1 VTALRKDLI
10 REIKNSKN
18 RFLSIA
24 ILIALA
30 VAFLSGLKATAPDMK
45 NTGDEY
51 LDKQQLMDIQVL
63 STLGLTKGDIK
74 ALGAQDNIERA
85 VGAYCIDAWAG
96 DLVAK
101 AYSITDGMNL
111 LTVTSGRM
119 PESPDECI
127 VDKNLLEKMKI
138 SVGDSITIDPSD
150 DYEDCL
156 THKNFTIVGTAVSPY
171 YISVER
177 GSASIGSGNVRAYVY
192 LPEGAFDLDYYTVA
206 YAKVKGAQELTAFTD
221 EYDDYIDDVMD
232 SLKDFGDR
240 RAKLRYDDII
250 DEAQGKIDDAQKE
263 LDDKEKEA
271 DEKLSDAEQELKDAR
286 RKLDKGWREY
296 RDGKK
301 ELEESLPKLCD
312 AECEL
317 ADARQELIEGEQ
329 EYQKGLDEYNFGY
342 AQYAE
347 NKRKL
352 DAAKAQL
359 DAAKQQLDAAKQIP
373 DQIAKLEGDITA
385 LEAQKKLLDPNDQE
399 YKAIEARITE
409 LSAKKAALVSASMS
423 DTEIAAAQAKIDAGM
438 AEYNAGKQ
446 ELDAAKAQL
455 DAAKK
460 KLDEGYEELQDGKRK
475 YREGVEELQDG
486 WKKYYEG
493 IDELPKAYKK
503 LKDGEKEYADGLE
516 EYEDAKREAEEKI
529 ADAKKKLADARR
541 KVADI
546 ETCKWYILSRGYN
559 PGYTGFGQDADRMAN
574 LASVFPVIF
583 FLVAALVC
591 LTTMTRMVEEQ
602 RTQIGLMKALG
613 YGRWDISKKYLCYG
627 LFPSLAG
634 SLLGIIIGHIVF
646 PTMIYVS
653 YQIMYEMPNI
663 RLSLYPGI
671 CIWATIAAVA
681 CTTLSTLW
689 ACISTLTD
697 SPANLMRPKAPKAGR
712 RVLLEKIPFI
722 WKKLSFTSKVTVRNL
737 FRYKKRFFMS
747 VIGIAGSG
755 ALLVT
760 AFGLNDSI
768 IEKQFGDIWQMDVQA
783 YVYEAMPLA
792 DMQELLGKNPANDDF
807 DSVMFCLDSQ
817 MECKNGGRSQS
828 GVHLLGVES
837 AGSMAGRINLHNG
850 GAPVTLDDSGVV
862 VTAKL
867 AETLSIKAGD
877 EINMRTGGEDHLM
890 RVIGVADNYVYHYVY
905 ITAAYYETVFG
916 KAMQYNGFMGNL
928 KDGLTDETMDAM
940 STQLLSDSRM
950 YTVRTIGSIY
960 DSVWDSLS
968 ILNYVVLV
976 LILGSGML
984 TFVVM
989 LNLTNIN
996 IGERMRELATLRVL
1010 GFYDKEMYAYIFREN
1025 NALSVIGAFVGLVF
1039 GKIMHL
1045 FVIRTCE
1052 VDMVMF
1058 VRSAKPLSYV
1068 YAFALTIAFS
1078 LIVNLL
1084 MRPKV
1089 RAIDM
1094 VESLKSAE

>member
-1 VTALRKDLI
+1 MNALTLKNLL
-10 REIKNSKN
+10 REIKRTFTK
-18 RFLSIA
+18 FLSIFA
-24 ILIALA
+24 ICALG
-30 VAFLSGLKATAPDMK
+30 VAFFAGIRATSPDMK
-45 NTGDEY
+45 EAGDRLYNTY
-51 LDKQQLMDIQVL
+51 NLSDISVI
-63 STLGLTKGDIK
+63 STSGLT
-74 ALGAQDNIERA
+74 ADNIRDLESIEGIQAVRA
-85 VGAYCIDAWAG
+85 SLFVDAMARGTGEKEKNLRLYSMPIKLKSEYAPLIDLIPDYG
-96 DLVAK
+96 IDTSPE
-101 AYSITDGMNL
+101 YEMNG
-111 LTVTSGRM
+111 VEIVSGRM
-119 PESPDECI
+119 PL
-127 VDKNLLEKMKI
+127 N
-138 SVGDSITIDPSD
+138 
-150 DYEDCL
+150 
-156 THKNFTIVGTAVSPY
+156 
-171 YISVER
+171 
-177 GSASIGSGNVRAYVY
+177 
-192 LPEGAFDLDYYTVA
+192 
-206 YAKVKGAQELTAFTD
+206 
-221 EYDDYIDDVMD
+221 
-232 SLKDFGDR
+232 
-240 RAKLRYDDII
+240 
-250 DEAQGKIDDAQKE
+250 
-263 LDDKEKEA
+263 
-271 DEKLSDAEQELKDAR
+271 
-286 RKLDKGWREY
+286 
-296 RDGKK
+296 
-301 ELEESLPKLCD
+301 
-312 AECEL
+312 
-317 ADARQELIEGEQ
+317 
-329 EYQKGLDEYNFGY
+329 
-342 AQYAE
+342 
-347 NKRKL
+347 
-352 DAAKAQL
+352 
-359 DAAKQQLDAAKQIP
+359 
-373 DQIAKLEGDITA
+373 
-385 LEAQKKLLDPNDQE
+385 
-399 YKAIEARITE
+399 
-409 LSAKKAALVSASMS
+409 
-423 DTEIAAAQAKIDAGM
+423 DTEIALDNTLEGSLVKQLGDEITLTTAGGSVTLRVVGFIRSPM
-438 AEYNAGKQ
+438 YISLFERGTSSIGNGTSDGFAYASGNAISSLGTKLPVMSLLNTYYTRADIVISGK
-446 ELDAAKAQL
+446 
-455 DAAKK
+455 
-460 KLDEGYEELQDGKRK
+460 EGLS
-475 YREGVEELQDG
+475 
-486 WKKYYEG
+486 
-493 IDELPKAYKK
+493 AYS
-503 LKDGEKEYADGLE
+503 D
-516 EYEDAKREAEEKI
+516 EYEALVNEVTDR
-529 ADAKKKLADARR
+529 
-541 KVADI
+541 I
-546 ETCKWYILSRGYN
+546 EDYASTQSGTWYIQDRSGN
-559 PGYTGFGQDADRMAN
+559 PGYSDYSENTDRIA
-574 LASVFPVIF
+574 AVGDVFPLIF
-583 FLVAALVC
+583 FIVAALVC

-602 RTQIGLMKALG
+602 RIEMGTMKALG
-613 YGRWDISKKYLCYG
+613 YGGWQIAMKY
-627 LFPSLAG
+627 
-634 SLLGIIIGHIVF
+634 
-646 PTMIYVS
+646 
-653 YQIMYEMPNI
+653 
-663 RLSLYPGI
+663 
-671 CIWATIAAVA
+671 AAYA
-681 CTTLSTLW
+681 MS
-689 ACISTLTD
+689 ACISGGVVGAIIGFKLFPYVIMKGYSIMYYLGKLETPYRADIAFMAIAAMAVCTAAATFSACYASLKEV
-697 SPANLMRPKAPKAGR
+697 PATLMRPKAPKAGR

-760 AFGLNDSI
+760 AFGLNDSIFGI

-867 AETLSIKAGD
+867 AETLSIKVGD

-950 YTVRTIGSIY
+950 YTVRTIESIY
-960 DSVWDSLS
+960 ASVWDSLS

-1068 YAFALTIAFS
+1068 YAFALTIVFS

>member
-1 VTALRKDLI
+1 MNALTLKNLL
-10 REIKNSKN
+10 REIKRTFTK
-18 RFLSIA
+18 FLSIFA
-24 ILIALA
+24 ICALG
-30 VAFLSGLKATAPDMK
+30 VAFFAGIRATSPDMK
-45 NTGDEY
+45 EAGDRLYNTY
-51 LDKQQLMDIQVL
+51 NLSDISVI
-63 STLGLTKGDIK
+63 STSGLT
-74 ALGAQDNIERA
+74 ADNIRDLESIEGIQAVRA
-85 VGAYCIDAWAG
+85 SLFVDAMARGTGEKEKNLRLYSMPIKLKSEYAPLIDLIPDYG
-96 DLVAK
+96 IDTSPE
-101 AYSITDGMNL
+101 YEMNG
-111 LTVTSGRM
+111 VEIVSGRM
-119 PESPDECI
+119 PLNDTETALDYTLEGSLVKQLGDEITLTTSGGTVTLRVVGFIRSP
-127 VDKNLLEKMKI
+127 M
-138 SVGDSITIDPSD
+138 
-150 DYEDCL
+150 
-156 THKNFTIVGTAVSPY
+156 
-171 YISVER
+171 YISMFER
-177 GSASIGSGNVRAYVY
+177 GTSSIGNGTSDGFAYASGNAISSLGTK
-192 LPEGAFDLDYYTVA
+192 LPVMSLLNTYYTRADIVISGKEGLSA
-206 YAKVKGAQELTAFTD
+206 YSD
-221 EYDDYIDDVMD
+221 EY
-232 SLKDFGDR
+232 
-240 RAKLRYDDII
+240 
-250 DEAQGKIDDAQKE
+250 E
-263 LDDKEKEA
+263 
-271 DEKLSDAEQELKDAR
+271 
-286 RKLDKGWREY
+286 
-296 RDGKK
+296 
-301 ELEESLPKLCD
+301 
-312 AECEL
+312 
-317 ADARQELIEGEQ
+317 
-329 EYQKGLDEYNFGY
+329 
-342 AQYAE
+342 
-347 NKRKL
+347 
-352 DAAKAQL
+352 
-359 DAAKQQLDAAKQIP
+359 
-373 DQIAKLEGDITA
+373 
-385 LEAQKKLLDPNDQE
+385 
-399 YKAIEARITE
+399 
-409 LSAKKAALVSASMS
+409 ALVNEVTDRIEDYASTQS
-423 DTEIAAAQAKIDAGM
+423 GT
-438 AEYNAGKQ
+438 
-446 ELDAAKAQL
+446 
-455 DAAKK
+455 
-460 KLDEGYEELQDGKRK
+460 
-475 YREGVEELQDG
+475 
-486 WKKYYEG
+486 
-493 IDELPKAYKK
+493 
-503 LKDGEKEYADGLE
+503 
-516 EYEDAKREAEEKI
+516 
-529 ADAKKKLADARR
+529 
-541 KVADI
+541 
-546 ETCKWYILSRGYN
+546 WYIQDRSGN
-559 PGYTGFGQDADRMAN
+559 PGYSDYSENTDRIA
-574 LASVFPVIF
+574 AVGDVFPLIF
-583 FLVAALVC
+583 FIVAALVC

-602 RTQIGLMKALG
+602 RIEMGTMKALG
-613 YGRWDISKKYLCYG
+613 YGGWQIAMKY
-627 LFPSLAG
+627 
-634 SLLGIIIGHIVF
+634 
-646 PTMIYVS
+646 
-653 YQIMYEMPNI
+653 
-663 RLSLYPGI
+663 
-671 CIWATIAAVA
+671 AVYA
-681 CTTLSTLW
+681 MS
-689 ACISTLTD
+689 ACISGGVVGAIIGFKLFPYVIMKGYSIMYYLGKLETPYRADIAFMAIAAMAVCTAAATFSACYASLKEV
-697 SPANLMRPKAPKAGR
+697 PATLMRPKAPKAGR

-760 AFGLNDSI
+760 AFGLNDSIFGI

-867 AETLSIKAGD
+867 AETLSIKVGD

-940 STQLLSDSRM
+940 SSQLLSDSRM
-950 YTVRTIGSIY
+950 YTVRTIESIY
-960 DSVWDSLS
+960 DSVRDSLS

-1010 GFYDKEMYAYIFREN
+1010 GFYDKEMYDYIFREN
-1025 NALSVIGAFVGLVF
+1025 NALSVIGAFVGLLF

-1068 YAFALTIAFS
+1068 YAFALTIVFS

>member
-1 VTALRKDLI
+1 MNALTLKNLL
-10 REIKNSKN
+10 REIKRTFTK
-18 RFLSIA
+18 FLSIFA
-24 ILIALA
+24 ICALG
-30 VAFLSGLKATAPDMK
+30 VAFFAGIRATSPDMK
-45 NTGDEY
+45 EAGDRLYNTY
-51 LDKQQLMDIQVL
+51 NLSDISVI
-63 STLGLTKGDIK
+63 STSGLT
-74 ALGAQDNIERA
+74 ADNIRDLESIEGIQAVRA
-85 VGAYCIDAWAG
+85 SLFVDAMARGTGEKEKNLRLYSMPIKLKSEYAPLIDLIPDYG
-96 DLVAK
+96 IDTSPE
-101 AYSITDGMNL
+101 YEMNG
-111 LTVTSGRM
+111 VEIVSGRM
-119 PESPDECI
+119 PL
-127 VDKNLLEKMKI
+127 N
-138 SVGDSITIDPSD
+138 
-150 DYEDCL
+150 
-156 THKNFTIVGTAVSPY
+156 
-171 YISVER
+171 
-177 GSASIGSGNVRAYVY
+177 
-192 LPEGAFDLDYYTVA
+192 
-206 YAKVKGAQELTAFTD
+206 
-221 EYDDYIDDVMD
+221 
-232 SLKDFGDR
+232 
-240 RAKLRYDDII
+240 
-250 DEAQGKIDDAQKE
+250 
-263 LDDKEKEA
+263 
-271 DEKLSDAEQELKDAR
+271 
-286 RKLDKGWREY
+286 
-296 RDGKK
+296 
-301 ELEESLPKLCD
+301 
-312 AECEL
+312 
-317 ADARQELIEGEQ
+317 
-329 EYQKGLDEYNFGY
+329 
-342 AQYAE
+342 
-347 NKRKL
+347 
-352 DAAKAQL
+352 
-359 DAAKQQLDAAKQIP
+359 
-373 DQIAKLEGDITA
+373 
-385 LEAQKKLLDPNDQE
+385 
-399 YKAIEARITE
+399 
-409 LSAKKAALVSASMS
+409 
-423 DTEIAAAQAKIDAGM
+423 DTEIALDNTLEGSLVKQLGDEITLTTSGGTVTLRVVGFIRSPMYISMFERGTSSIGNGTSDGFAYASG
-438 AEYNAGKQ
+438 NAISSLGTKLPVMSLLNTYYTRADIVISGK
-446 ELDAAKAQL
+446 
-455 DAAKK
+455 
-460 KLDEGYEELQDGKRK
+460 EG
-475 YREGVEELQDG
+475 
-486 WKKYYEG
+486 
-493 IDELPKAYKK
+493 PSAYS
-503 LKDGEKEYADGLE
+503 D
-516 EYEDAKREAEEKI
+516 EYEALVNEVTDR
-529 ADAKKKLADARR
+529 
-541 KVADI
+541 I
-546 ETCKWYILSRGYN
+546 EDYASTQSGTWYIQDRSGN
-559 PGYTGFGQDADRMAN
+559 PGYSDYSENTDRIA
-574 LASVFPVIF
+574 AVGDVFPLIF
-583 FLVAALVC
+583 FIVAALVC

-602 RTQIGLMKALG
+602 RIEMGTMKALG
-613 YGRWDISKKYLCYG
+613 YGGWQIAMKY
-627 LFPSLAG
+627 
-634 SLLGIIIGHIVF
+634 
-646 PTMIYVS
+646 
-653 YQIMYEMPNI
+653 
-663 RLSLYPGI
+663 
-671 CIWATIAAVA
+671 AVYA
-681 CTTLSTLW
+681 MS
-689 ACISTLTD
+689 ACISGGVVGAIIGFKLFPYVIMKGYSIMYYLGKLETPYRADIAFMAIAAMAVCTAAATFSACYASLKEV
-697 SPANLMRPKAPKAGR
+697 PATLMRPKAPKAGR

-760 AFGLNDSI
+760 AFGLNDSIFGI

-837 AGSMAGRINLHNG
+837 AESMAGRINLHNG
-850 GAPVTLDDSGVV
+850 GTPVTLDDSGVV

-890 RVIGVADNYVYHYVY
+890 RVIGIADNYVYHYVY

-960 DSVWDSLS
+960 ASVWDSLS

>member
-1 VTALRKDLI
+1 MNALTLKNLL
-10 REIKNSKN
+10 REIKRTFTK
-18 RFLSIA
+18 FLSIFA
-24 ILIALA
+24 ICALG
-30 VAFLSGLKATAPDMK
+30 VAFFAGIRATSPDMK
-45 NTGDEY
+45 EAGDRLYNTY
-51 LDKQQLMDIQVL
+51 NLSDISVI
-63 STLGLTKGDIK
+63 STSGLT
-74 ALGAQDNIERA
+74 ADNIRDLESIEGIQAVRA
-85 VGAYCIDAWAG
+85 SLFVDAMARGTGEKEKNLRLYSMPIKLKSEYAPLIDLIPDYG
-96 DLVAK
+96 IDTSPE
-101 AYSITDGMNL
+101 YEMNG
-111 LTVTSGRM
+111 VEIVSGRM
-119 PESPDECI
+119 PLNDTETALDYTLEGSLVKQLGDEITLTTSGGTVTLRVVGFIRSP
-127 VDKNLLEKMKI
+127 M
-138 SVGDSITIDPSD
+138 
-150 DYEDCL
+150 
-156 THKNFTIVGTAVSPY
+156 
-171 YISVER
+171 YISMFER
-177 GSASIGSGNVRAYVY
+177 GTSSIGNGTSDGFAYASGNAISSLGTK
-192 LPEGAFDLDYYTVA
+192 LPVMSLLNTYYTRADIVISGKEGLSA
-206 YAKVKGAQELTAFTD
+206 YSD
-221 EYDDYIDDVMD
+221 EY
-232 SLKDFGDR
+232 
-240 RAKLRYDDII
+240 
-250 DEAQGKIDDAQKE
+250 E
-263 LDDKEKEA
+263 
-271 DEKLSDAEQELKDAR
+271 
-286 RKLDKGWREY
+286 
-296 RDGKK
+296 
-301 ELEESLPKLCD
+301 
-312 AECEL
+312 
-317 ADARQELIEGEQ
+317 
-329 EYQKGLDEYNFGY
+329 
-342 AQYAE
+342 
-347 NKRKL
+347 
-352 DAAKAQL
+352 
-359 DAAKQQLDAAKQIP
+359 
-373 DQIAKLEGDITA
+373 
-385 LEAQKKLLDPNDQE
+385 
-399 YKAIEARITE
+399 
-409 LSAKKAALVSASMS
+409 ALVNEVTDRIEDYASTQS
-423 DTEIAAAQAKIDAGM
+423 GT
-438 AEYNAGKQ
+438 
-446 ELDAAKAQL
+446 
-455 DAAKK
+455 
-460 KLDEGYEELQDGKRK
+460 
-475 YREGVEELQDG
+475 
-486 WKKYYEG
+486 
-493 IDELPKAYKK
+493 
-503 LKDGEKEYADGLE
+503 
-516 EYEDAKREAEEKI
+516 
-529 ADAKKKLADARR
+529 
-541 KVADI
+541 
-546 ETCKWYILSRGYN
+546 WYIQDRSGN
-559 PGYTGFGQDADRMAN
+559 PGYSDYSENTDRIA
-574 LASVFPVIF
+574 AVGDVFPLIF
-583 FLVAALVC
+583 FIVAALVC

-602 RTQIGLMKALG
+602 RIEMGTMKALG
-613 YGRWDISKKYLCYG
+613 YGGWQIAMKY
-627 LFPSLAG
+627 
-634 SLLGIIIGHIVF
+634 
-646 PTMIYVS
+646 
-653 YQIMYEMPNI
+653 
-663 RLSLYPGI
+663 
-671 CIWATIAAVA
+671 AAYA
-681 CTTLSTLW
+681 MS
-689 ACISTLTD
+689 ACISGGVVGAIIGFKLFPYVIMKGYSIMYYLGKLETPYRADIAFMAIAAMAVCTAAATFSACYASLKEV
-697 SPANLMRPKAPKAGR
+697 PATLMRPKAPKAGR

-760 AFGLNDSI
+760 AFGLNDSIFGI

-837 AGSMAGRINLHNG
+837 AESMAGRINLHNG

-867 AETLSIKAGD
+867 AETLSIKVGD

-890 RVIGVADNYVYHYVY
+890 RVIGIADNYVYHYVY

-960 DSVWDSLS
+960 ASVWDSLS

-1010 GFYDKEMYAYIFREN
+1010 GFYDKEMYDYIFREN

-1068 YAFALTIAFS
+1068 YAFALTIVFS

>member
-1 VTALRKDLI
+1 MNALTLKNLL
-10 REIKNSKN
+10 REIKRTFTK
-18 RFLSIA
+18 FLSIFA
-24 ILIALA
+24 ICALG
-30 VAFLSGLKATAPDMK
+30 VAFFAGIRATSPDMK
-45 NTGDEY
+45 EAGDRLYNTY
-51 LDKQQLMDIQVL
+51 NLSDISVI
-63 STLGLTKGDIK
+63 STSGLT
-74 ALGAQDNIERA
+74 ADNIRDLESIEGIQAVRA
-85 VGAYCIDAWAG
+85 SLFVDAMARGTGEKEKNLRLYSMPIKLKSEYAPLIDLIPDYG
-96 DLVAK
+96 IDTSPE
-101 AYSITDGMNL
+101 YEMNG
-111 LTVTSGRM
+111 VEIVSGRM
-119 PESPDECI
+119 PLNDTETALDYTLEGSLVKQLGDEITLTTSGGTVTLRVVGFIRSP
-127 VDKNLLEKMKI
+127 M
-138 SVGDSITIDPSD
+138 
-150 DYEDCL
+150 
-156 THKNFTIVGTAVSPY
+156 
-171 YISVER
+171 YISMFER
-177 GSASIGSGNVRAYVY
+177 GTSSIGNGTSDGFAYASGNAISSLGTK
-192 LPEGAFDLDYYTVA
+192 LPVMSLLNTYYTRADIVISGKEGLSA
-206 YAKVKGAQELTAFTD
+206 YSD
-221 EYDDYIDDVMD
+221 EY
-232 SLKDFGDR
+232 
-240 RAKLRYDDII
+240 
-250 DEAQGKIDDAQKE
+250 E
-263 LDDKEKEA
+263 
-271 DEKLSDAEQELKDAR
+271 
-286 RKLDKGWREY
+286 
-296 RDGKK
+296 
-301 ELEESLPKLCD
+301 
-312 AECEL
+312 
-317 ADARQELIEGEQ
+317 
-329 EYQKGLDEYNFGY
+329 
-342 AQYAE
+342 
-347 NKRKL
+347 
-352 DAAKAQL
+352 
-359 DAAKQQLDAAKQIP
+359 
-373 DQIAKLEGDITA
+373 
-385 LEAQKKLLDPNDQE
+385 
-399 YKAIEARITE
+399 
-409 LSAKKAALVSASMS
+409 ALVNEVTDRIEDYASTQS
-423 DTEIAAAQAKIDAGM
+423 GT
-438 AEYNAGKQ
+438 
-446 ELDAAKAQL
+446 
-455 DAAKK
+455 
-460 KLDEGYEELQDGKRK
+460 
-475 YREGVEELQDG
+475 
-486 WKKYYEG
+486 
-493 IDELPKAYKK
+493 
-503 LKDGEKEYADGLE
+503 
-516 EYEDAKREAEEKI
+516 
-529 ADAKKKLADARR
+529 
-541 KVADI
+541 
-546 ETCKWYILSRGYN
+546 WYIQDRSGN
-559 PGYTGFGQDADRMAN
+559 PGYSDYSENTDRIA
-574 LASVFPVIF
+574 AVGDVFPLIF
-583 FLVAALVC
+583 FIVAALVC

-602 RTQIGLMKALG
+602 RIEMGTMKALG
-613 YGRWDISKKYLCYG
+613 YGGWQIAMKY
-627 LFPSLAG
+627 
-634 SLLGIIIGHIVF
+634 
-646 PTMIYVS
+646 
-653 YQIMYEMPNI
+653 
-663 RLSLYPGI
+663 
-671 CIWATIAAVA
+671 AVYA
-681 CTTLSTLW
+681 MS
-689 ACISTLTD
+689 ACISGGVVGAIIGFKLFPYVIMKGYSIMYYLGKLETPYRADIAFMAIAAMAVCTAAATFSACYASLKEV
-697 SPANLMRPKAPKAGR
+697 PATLMRPKAPKAGR

-760 AFGLNDSI
+760 AFGLNDSIFGI

-837 AGSMAGRINLHNG
+837 AESMGGRVSLHNG
-850 GAPVTLDDSGVV
+850 GTPVTLDDSGVV

-1025 NALSVIGAFVGLVF
+1025 NALSVIGAFVGLLF

-1068 YAFALTIAFS
+1068 YAFALTIVFS

>member
-1 VTALRKDLI
+1 MNALTLKNLL
-10 REIKNSKN
+10 REIKRTFTK
-18 RFLSIA
+18 FLSIFA
-24 ILIALA
+24 ICALG
-30 VAFLSGLKATAPDMK
+30 VAFFAGIRATSPDMK
-45 NTGDEY
+45 EAGDRLYNTY
-51 LDKQQLMDIQVL
+51 NLSDISVI
-63 STLGLTKGDIK
+63 STSGLT
-74 ALGAQDNIERA
+74 ADNIRDLESIEGIQAVRA
-85 VGAYCIDAWAG
+85 SLFVDAMARGTGEKEKNLRLYSMPIKLKSEYAPLIDLIPDYG
-96 DLVAK
+96 IDTSPE
-101 AYSITDGMNL
+101 YDMNG
-111 LTVTSGRM
+111 VEIVSGRM
-119 PESPDECI
+119 PL
-127 VDKNLLEKMKI
+127 N
-138 SVGDSITIDPSD
+138 
-150 DYEDCL
+150 
-156 THKNFTIVGTAVSPY
+156 
-171 YISVER
+171 
-177 GSASIGSGNVRAYVY
+177 
-192 LPEGAFDLDYYTVA
+192 
-206 YAKVKGAQELTAFTD
+206 
-221 EYDDYIDDVMD
+221 
-232 SLKDFGDR
+232 
-240 RAKLRYDDII
+240 
-250 DEAQGKIDDAQKE
+250 
-263 LDDKEKEA
+263 
-271 DEKLSDAEQELKDAR
+271 
-286 RKLDKGWREY
+286 
-296 RDGKK
+296 
-301 ELEESLPKLCD
+301 
-312 AECEL
+312 
-317 ADARQELIEGEQ
+317 
-329 EYQKGLDEYNFGY
+329 
-342 AQYAE
+342 
-347 NKRKL
+347 
-352 DAAKAQL
+352 
-359 DAAKQQLDAAKQIP
+359 
-373 DQIAKLEGDITA
+373 
-385 LEAQKKLLDPNDQE
+385 
-399 YKAIEARITE
+399 
-409 LSAKKAALVSASMS
+409 
-423 DTEIAAAQAKIDAGM
+423 DTEIALDNTLDGSLVKQLGDEITLTTAGGTVTLRVVGFIRSPM
-438 AEYNAGKQ
+438 YISLFERGTSSIGNGTSDGFAYASGNAISSLGTKLPVMSLLNTYYTRADIVISGK
-446 ELDAAKAQL
+446 
-455 DAAKK
+455 
-460 KLDEGYEELQDGKRK
+460 EGLS
-475 YREGVEELQDG
+475 
-486 WKKYYEG
+486 
-493 IDELPKAYKK
+493 AYS
-503 LKDGEKEYADGLE
+503 D
-516 EYEDAKREAEEKI
+516 EYEALVNEVTDR
-529 ADAKKKLADARR
+529 
-541 KVADI
+541 I
-546 ETCKWYILSRGYN
+546 EDYASTQSGTWYIQDRSGN
-559 PGYTGFGQDADRMAN
+559 PGYSDYSENTDRIA
-574 LASVFPVIF
+574 AVGDVFPLIF
-583 FLVAALVC
+583 FIVAALVC

-602 RTQIGLMKALG
+602 RIEMGTMKALG
-613 YGRWDISKKYLCYG
+613 YGGWQIAMKY
-627 LFPSLAG
+627 
-634 SLLGIIIGHIVF
+634 
-646 PTMIYVS
+646 
-653 YQIMYEMPNI
+653 
-663 RLSLYPGI
+663 
-671 CIWATIAAVA
+671 AVYA
-681 CTTLSTLW
+681 MS
-689 ACISTLTD
+689 ACISGGVVGAIIGFKLFPYVIMKGYSIMYYLGKLETPYRADIAFMAIAAMAVCTAAATFSACYASLKEV
-697 SPANLMRPKAPKAGR
+697 PATLMRPKAPKAGR

-768 IEKQFGDIWQMDVQA
+768 FGIIEKQFGDIWQMDVQA

-817 MECKNGGRSQS
+817 MECKNGGKSQS

-837 AGSMAGRINLHNG
+837 AESMAGRINLHNG

-916 KAMQYNGFMGNL
+916 KAMLYNGFMGNL

-960 DSVWDSLS
+960 ASVWDSLS

-1010 GFYDKEMYAYIFREN
+1010 GFYDKEMYDYIFREN
-1025 NALSVIGAFVGLVF
+1025 NALSVIGAFVGLLF

-1068 YAFALTIAFS
+1068 YAFALTIVFS

>member
-1 VTALRKDLI
+1 MNALTLKNLL
-10 REIKNSKN
+10 REIKRTFTK
-18 RFLSIA
+18 FLSIFA
-24 ILIALA
+24 ICALG
-30 VAFLSGLKATAPDMK
+30 VAFFAGIRATSPDMK
-45 NTGDEY
+45 EAGDRLYNTY
-51 LDKQQLMDIQVL
+51 NLSDISVI
-63 STLGLTKGDIK
+63 STSGLT
-74 ALGAQDNIERA
+74 ADNIRDLESIEGIQAVRA
-85 VGAYCIDAWAG
+85 SLFVDAMARGTDEKEKNLRLYSMPIKLKSEYAPLIDLIPDYG
-96 DLVAK
+96 IDT
-101 AYSITDGMNL
+101 SPEHEMNG
-111 LTVTSGRM
+111 VEIVSGRM
-119 PESPDECI
+119 PLNDTETALDYTLEGSLVKQLGDEITLTTSGGTVTLRVIGFIRSP
-127 VDKNLLEKMKI
+127 M
-138 SVGDSITIDPSD
+138 
-150 DYEDCL
+150 
-156 THKNFTIVGTAVSPY
+156 
-171 YISVER
+171 YISMFER
-177 GSASIGSGNVRAYVY
+177 GTSSIGNGTSDGFAYASGNAISSLGTK
-192 LPEGAFDLDYYTVA
+192 LPVMSLLNTYYTRADIVISGKEGLSA
-206 YAKVKGAQELTAFTD
+206 YSD
-221 EYDDYIDDVMD
+221 EY
-232 SLKDFGDR
+232 
-240 RAKLRYDDII
+240 
-250 DEAQGKIDDAQKE
+250 E
-263 LDDKEKEA
+263 
-271 DEKLSDAEQELKDAR
+271 
-286 RKLDKGWREY
+286 
-296 RDGKK
+296 
-301 ELEESLPKLCD
+301 
-312 AECEL
+312 
-317 ADARQELIEGEQ
+317 
-329 EYQKGLDEYNFGY
+329 
-342 AQYAE
+342 
-347 NKRKL
+347 
-352 DAAKAQL
+352 
-359 DAAKQQLDAAKQIP
+359 
-373 DQIAKLEGDITA
+373 
-385 LEAQKKLLDPNDQE
+385 
-399 YKAIEARITE
+399 
-409 LSAKKAALVSASMS
+409 ALVNEVTDRIEDYASTQS
-423 DTEIAAAQAKIDAGM
+423 GT
-438 AEYNAGKQ
+438 
-446 ELDAAKAQL
+446 
-455 DAAKK
+455 
-460 KLDEGYEELQDGKRK
+460 
-475 YREGVEELQDG
+475 
-486 WKKYYEG
+486 
-493 IDELPKAYKK
+493 
-503 LKDGEKEYADGLE
+503 
-516 EYEDAKREAEEKI
+516 
-529 ADAKKKLADARR
+529 
-541 KVADI
+541 
-546 ETCKWYILSRGYN
+546 WYIQDRSGN
-559 PGYTGFGQDADRMAN
+559 PGYSDYSENTDRIA
-574 LASVFPVIF
+574 AVGDVFPLIF
-583 FLVAALVC
+583 FIVAALVC

-602 RTQIGLMKALG
+602 RIEMGTMKALG
-613 YGRWDISKKYLCYG
+613 YGGWQIAMKY
-627 LFPSLAG
+627 
-634 SLLGIIIGHIVF
+634 
-646 PTMIYVS
+646 
-653 YQIMYEMPNI
+653 
-663 RLSLYPGI
+663 
-671 CIWATIAAVA
+671 AVYA
-681 CTTLSTLW
+681 MS
-689 ACISTLTD
+689 ACISGGVVGAIIGFKLFPYVIMKGYSIMYYLGKLETPYRADIAFMAIAAMAVCTAAATFSACYASLKEV
-697 SPANLMRPKAPKAGR
+697 PATLMRPKAPKAGR

-760 AFGLNDSI
+760 AFGLNDSIFGI

-837 AGSMAGRINLHNG
+837 AESMGGRVSLHNG
-850 GAPVTLDDSGVV
+850 GTPVTLDDSGVV

-1010 GFYDKEMYAYIFREN
+1010 GFYDKEMHAYIFREN
-1025 NALSVIGAFVGLVF
+1025 NALSVIGAFVGLLF

>member
-1 VTALRKDLI
+1 MNALTLKNLL
-10 REIKNSKN
+10 REIKRTFTK
-18 RFLSIA
+18 FLSIFA
-24 ILIALA
+24 ICALG
-30 VAFLSGLKATAPDMK
+30 VAFFAGIRATSPDMK
-45 NTGDEY
+45 EAGDRLYNTY
-51 LDKQQLMDIQVL
+51 NLSDISVI
-63 STLGLTKGDIK
+63 STSGLT
-74 ALGAQDNIERA
+74 ADNIRDLESIEGIQAVRA
-85 VGAYCIDAWAG
+85 SLFVDAMARGTGEKEKNLRLYSMPIKLKSEYAPLIDLIPDYG
-96 DLVAK
+96 IDTSPE
-101 AYSITDGMNL
+101 YEMNG
-111 LTVTSGRM
+111 VEIVSGRM
-119 PESPDECI
+119 PLNDTETALDYTLEGSLVKQLGDEITLTTSGGTVTLRVVGFIRSP
-127 VDKNLLEKMKI
+127 M
-138 SVGDSITIDPSD
+138 
-150 DYEDCL
+150 
-156 THKNFTIVGTAVSPY
+156 
-171 YISVER
+171 YISMFER
-177 GSASIGSGNVRAYVY
+177 GTSSIGNGTSDGFAYASGNAISSLGTK
-192 LPEGAFDLDYYTVA
+192 LPVMSLLNTYYTRADIVISGKEGLSA
-206 YAKVKGAQELTAFTD
+206 YSD
-221 EYDDYIDDVMD
+221 EY
-232 SLKDFGDR
+232 
-240 RAKLRYDDII
+240 
-250 DEAQGKIDDAQKE
+250 E
-263 LDDKEKEA
+263 
-271 DEKLSDAEQELKDAR
+271 
-286 RKLDKGWREY
+286 
-296 RDGKK
+296 
-301 ELEESLPKLCD
+301 
-312 AECEL
+312 
-317 ADARQELIEGEQ
+317 
-329 EYQKGLDEYNFGY
+329 
-342 AQYAE
+342 
-347 NKRKL
+347 
-352 DAAKAQL
+352 
-359 DAAKQQLDAAKQIP
+359 
-373 DQIAKLEGDITA
+373 
-385 LEAQKKLLDPNDQE
+385 
-399 YKAIEARITE
+399 
-409 LSAKKAALVSASMS
+409 ALVNEVTDRIEDYASTQS
-423 DTEIAAAQAKIDAGM
+423 GT
-438 AEYNAGKQ
+438 
-446 ELDAAKAQL
+446 
-455 DAAKK
+455 
-460 KLDEGYEELQDGKRK
+460 
-475 YREGVEELQDG
+475 
-486 WKKYYEG
+486 
-493 IDELPKAYKK
+493 
-503 LKDGEKEYADGLE
+503 
-516 EYEDAKREAEEKI
+516 
-529 ADAKKKLADARR
+529 
-541 KVADI
+541 
-546 ETCKWYILSRGYN
+546 WYIQDRSGN
-559 PGYTGFGQDADRMAN
+559 PGYSDYSENTDRIA
-574 LASVFPVIF
+574 AVGDVFPLIF
-583 FLVAALVC
+583 FIVAALVC

-602 RTQIGLMKALG
+602 RIEMGTMKALG
-613 YGRWDISKKYLCYG
+613 YGGWQIAMKY
-627 LFPSLAG
+627 
-634 SLLGIIIGHIVF
+634 
-646 PTMIYVS
+646 
-653 YQIMYEMPNI
+653 
-663 RLSLYPGI
+663 
-671 CIWATIAAVA
+671 AVYA
-681 CTTLSTLW
+681 MS
-689 ACISTLTD
+689 ACISGGVVGAIIGFKLFPYVIMKGYSIMYYLGKLETPYRADIAFMAIAAMAVCTAAATFSACYASLKEV
-697 SPANLMRPKAPKAGR
+697 PATLMRPKAPKAGR

-760 AFGLNDSI
+760 AFGLNDSIFGI

-837 AGSMAGRINLHNG
+837 AESMAGRVSLHNG
-850 GAPVTLDDSGVV
+850 GTPVTLDDSGVV

-867 AETLSIKAGD
+867 AETLSIKVGD

-916 KAMQYNGFMGNL
+916 KAMLYNGFMGNL

>member
-1 VTALRKDLI
+1 MNALTLKNLL
-10 REIKNSKN
+10 REIKRTFTK
-18 RFLSIA
+18 FLSIFA
-24 ILIALA
+24 ICALG
-30 VAFLSGLKATAPDMK
+30 VAFFAGIRATSPDMK
-45 NTGDEY
+45 EAGDRLYNTY
-51 LDKQQLMDIQVL
+51 NLSDISVI
-63 STLGLTKGDIK
+63 STSGLT
-74 ALGAQDNIERA
+74 ADNIRDLESIEGIQAVRA
-85 VGAYCIDAWAG
+85 SLFVDAMARGTGEKEKNLRLYSMPIKLKSEYAPLIDLIPDYG
-96 DLVAK
+96 IDTSPE
-101 AYSITDGMNL
+101 YEMNG
-111 LTVTSGRM
+111 VEIVSGRM
-119 PESPDECI
+119 PL
-127 VDKNLLEKMKI
+127 N
-138 SVGDSITIDPSD
+138 
-150 DYEDCL
+150 
-156 THKNFTIVGTAVSPY
+156 
-171 YISVER
+171 
-177 GSASIGSGNVRAYVY
+177 
-192 LPEGAFDLDYYTVA
+192 
-206 YAKVKGAQELTAFTD
+206 
-221 EYDDYIDDVMD
+221 
-232 SLKDFGDR
+232 
-240 RAKLRYDDII
+240 
-250 DEAQGKIDDAQKE
+250 
-263 LDDKEKEA
+263 
-271 DEKLSDAEQELKDAR
+271 
-286 RKLDKGWREY
+286 
-296 RDGKK
+296 
-301 ELEESLPKLCD
+301 
-312 AECEL
+312 
-317 ADARQELIEGEQ
+317 
-329 EYQKGLDEYNFGY
+329 
-342 AQYAE
+342 
-347 NKRKL
+347 
-352 DAAKAQL
+352 
-359 DAAKQQLDAAKQIP
+359 
-373 DQIAKLEGDITA
+373 
-385 LEAQKKLLDPNDQE
+385 
-399 YKAIEARITE
+399 
-409 LSAKKAALVSASMS
+409 
-423 DTEIAAAQAKIDAGM
+423 DTEIALDNTLEGSLVKQLGDEITLTTAGGSVTLRVVGFIRSPM
-438 AEYNAGKQ
+438 YISLFERGTSSIGNGTSDGFAYASGNAISSLGTKLPVMSLLNTYYTRADIVISGK
-446 ELDAAKAQL
+446 
-455 DAAKK
+455 
-460 KLDEGYEELQDGKRK
+460 EGLS
-475 YREGVEELQDG
+475 
-486 WKKYYEG
+486 
-493 IDELPKAYKK
+493 AYS
-503 LKDGEKEYADGLE
+503 D
-516 EYEDAKREAEEKI
+516 EYEALVNEVTDR
-529 ADAKKKLADARR
+529 
-541 KVADI
+541 I
-546 ETCKWYILSRGYN
+546 EDYASTQSGTWYIQGRSGN
-559 PGYTGFGQDADRMAN
+559 PGYSDYSENTDRIAAVGDM
-574 LASVFPVIF
+574 FPLIF
-583 FLVAALVC
+583 FIVAALVC

-602 RTQIGLMKALG
+602 RIEMGTMKALG
-613 YGRWDISKKYLCYG
+613 YGGWQIAMKY
-627 LFPSLAG
+627 A
-634 SLLGIIIGHIVF
+634 
-646 PTMIYVS
+646 S
-653 YQIMYEMPNI
+653 YAM
-663 RLSLYPGI
+663 S
-671 CIWATIAAVA
+671 
-681 CTTLSTLW
+681 
-689 ACISTLTD
+689 ACISGGVVGAIIGFKLFPYVIMKGYSIMYYLGKLETPYRADIAFMAIAAMAVCTAAATFSACYASLKEV
-697 SPANLMRPKAPKAGR
+697 PATLMRPKAPKAGR

-760 AFGLNDSI
+760 AFGLNDSIFGI

-890 RVIGVADNYVYHYVY
+890 RVIGIADNYVYHYVY

-940 STQLLSDSRM
+940 SSQLLSDSRM

-1010 GFYDKEMYAYIFREN
+1010 GFYDKEMYDYIFREN

-1068 YAFALTIAFS
+1068 YAFALTIVFS

>member
-1 VTALRKDLI
+1 MNALTLKNLL
-10 REIKNSKN
+10 REIKRTFTK
-18 RFLSIA
+18 FLSIFA
-24 ILIALA
+24 ICALG
-30 VAFLSGLKATAPDMK
+30 VAFFAGIRATSPDMK
-45 NTGDEY
+45 EAGDRLYNTY
-51 LDKQQLMDIQVL
+51 NLSDISVI
-63 STLGLTKGDIK
+63 STSGLT
-74 ALGAQDNIERA
+74 ADNIRDLESIEGIQAVRA
-85 VGAYCIDAWAG
+85 SLFVDAMARGTGEKEKNLRLYSMPIKLKSEYAPLIDLIPDYG
-96 DLVAK
+96 IDTSPE
-101 AYSITDGMNL
+101 YEMNG
-111 LTVTSGRM
+111 VEIVSGRM
-119 PESPDECI
+119 PL
-127 VDKNLLEKMKI
+127 N
-138 SVGDSITIDPSD
+138 
-150 DYEDCL
+150 
-156 THKNFTIVGTAVSPY
+156 
-171 YISVER
+171 
-177 GSASIGSGNVRAYVY
+177 
-192 LPEGAFDLDYYTVA
+192 
-206 YAKVKGAQELTAFTD
+206 
-221 EYDDYIDDVMD
+221 
-232 SLKDFGDR
+232 
-240 RAKLRYDDII
+240 
-250 DEAQGKIDDAQKE
+250 
-263 LDDKEKEA
+263 
-271 DEKLSDAEQELKDAR
+271 
-286 RKLDKGWREY
+286 
-296 RDGKK
+296 
-301 ELEESLPKLCD
+301 
-312 AECEL
+312 
-317 ADARQELIEGEQ
+317 
-329 EYQKGLDEYNFGY
+329 
-342 AQYAE
+342 
-347 NKRKL
+347 
-352 DAAKAQL
+352 
-359 DAAKQQLDAAKQIP
+359 
-373 DQIAKLEGDITA
+373 
-385 LEAQKKLLDPNDQE
+385 
-399 YKAIEARITE
+399 
-409 LSAKKAALVSASMS
+409 
-423 DTEIAAAQAKIDAGM
+423 DTEIALDNTLEGSLVKQLGDEITLTTAGGSVTLRVVGFIRSPM
-438 AEYNAGKQ
+438 YISLFERGTSSIGNGTSDGFAYASGNAISSLGTKLPVMSLLNTYYTRADIVISGK
-446 ELDAAKAQL
+446 
-455 DAAKK
+455 
-460 KLDEGYEELQDGKRK
+460 EGLS
-475 YREGVEELQDG
+475 
-486 WKKYYEG
+486 
-493 IDELPKAYKK
+493 AYS
-503 LKDGEKEYADGLE
+503 D
-516 EYEDAKREAEEKI
+516 EYEALVNEVTDR
-529 ADAKKKLADARR
+529 
-541 KVADI
+541 I
-546 ETCKWYILSRGYN
+546 EDYASTQSGTWYIQDRSGN
-559 PGYTGFGQDADRMAN
+559 PGYSDYSENTDRIA
-574 LASVFPVIF
+574 AVGDVFPLIF
-583 FLVAALVC
+583 FIVAALVC

-602 RTQIGLMKALG
+602 RIEMGTMKALG
-613 YGRWDISKKYLCYG
+613 YGGWQIAMKY
-627 LFPSLAG
+627 
-634 SLLGIIIGHIVF
+634 
-646 PTMIYVS
+646 
-653 YQIMYEMPNI
+653 
-663 RLSLYPGI
+663 
-671 CIWATIAAVA
+671 AVYA
-681 CTTLSTLW
+681 MS
-689 ACISTLTD
+689 ACISGGVVGAIIGFKLFPYVIMKGYSIMYYLGKLETPYRADIAFMAIAAMAVCTAAATFSACYASLKEV
-697 SPANLMRPKAPKAGR
+697 PATLMRPKAPKAGR

-768 IEKQFGDIWQMDVQA
+768 FGIIEKQFGDIWQMDVQA

-817 MECKNGGRSQS
+817 MECKNGGKSQS

-837 AGSMAGRINLHNG
+837 AESMAGRINLHNG
-850 GAPVTLDDSGVV
+850 GMPVTLDDSGVV

-960 DSVWDSLS
+960 ASVWDSLS

-1068 YAFALTIAFS
+1068 YAFALTIVFS

>member
-1 VTALRKDLI
+1 MNALTLKNLL
-10 REIKNSKN
+10 REIKRTFTK
-18 RFLSIA
+18 FLSIFA
-24 ILIALA
+24 ICALG
-30 VAFLSGLKATAPDMK
+30 VAFFAGIRATSPDMK
-45 NTGDEY
+45 EAGDRLYNTY
-51 LDKQQLMDIQVL
+51 NLSDISVI
-63 STLGLTKGDIK
+63 STSGLT
-74 ALGAQDNIERA
+74 ADNIRDLESIEGIQAVRA
-85 VGAYCIDAWAG
+85 SLFVDAMARGTGEKEKNLRLYSMPIKLKSEYVPLIDLIPDYG
-96 DLVAK
+96 IDTSPE
-101 AYSITDGMNL
+101 YEMNG
-111 LTVTSGRM
+111 VEIVSGRM
-119 PESPDECI
+119 PLNDTETALDYTLEGSLVKQLGDEITLTTSGGTVTLRVVGFIRSP
-127 VDKNLLEKMKI
+127 M
-138 SVGDSITIDPSD
+138 
-150 DYEDCL
+150 
-156 THKNFTIVGTAVSPY
+156 
-171 YISVER
+171 YISMFER
-177 GSASIGSGNVRAYVY
+177 GTSSIGNGTSDGFAYASGNAISSLGTK
-192 LPEGAFDLDYYTVA
+192 LPVMSLLNTYYTRADIVISGKEGLSA
-206 YAKVKGAQELTAFTD
+206 YSD
-221 EYDDYIDDVMD
+221 EY
-232 SLKDFGDR
+232 
-240 RAKLRYDDII
+240 
-250 DEAQGKIDDAQKE
+250 E
-263 LDDKEKEA
+263 
-271 DEKLSDAEQELKDAR
+271 
-286 RKLDKGWREY
+286 
-296 RDGKK
+296 
-301 ELEESLPKLCD
+301 
-312 AECEL
+312 
-317 ADARQELIEGEQ
+317 
-329 EYQKGLDEYNFGY
+329 
-342 AQYAE
+342 
-347 NKRKL
+347 
-352 DAAKAQL
+352 
-359 DAAKQQLDAAKQIP
+359 
-373 DQIAKLEGDITA
+373 
-385 LEAQKKLLDPNDQE
+385 
-399 YKAIEARITE
+399 
-409 LSAKKAALVSASMS
+409 ALVNEVTDRIEDYASTQS
-423 DTEIAAAQAKIDAGM
+423 GT
-438 AEYNAGKQ
+438 
-446 ELDAAKAQL
+446 
-455 DAAKK
+455 
-460 KLDEGYEELQDGKRK
+460 
-475 YREGVEELQDG
+475 
-486 WKKYYEG
+486 
-493 IDELPKAYKK
+493 
-503 LKDGEKEYADGLE
+503 
-516 EYEDAKREAEEKI
+516 
-529 ADAKKKLADARR
+529 
-541 KVADI
+541 
-546 ETCKWYILSRGYN
+546 WYIQDRSGN
-559 PGYTGFGQDADRMAN
+559 PGYSDYSENTDRIA
-574 LASVFPVIF
+574 AVGDVFPLIF
-583 FLVAALVC
+583 FIVAALVC

-602 RTQIGLMKALG
+602 RIEMGTMKALG
-613 YGRWDISKKYLCYG
+613 YGGWQIAMKY
-627 LFPSLAG
+627 
-634 SLLGIIIGHIVF
+634 
-646 PTMIYVS
+646 
-653 YQIMYEMPNI
+653 
-663 RLSLYPGI
+663 
-671 CIWATIAAVA
+671 AVYA
-681 CTTLSTLW
+681 MS
-689 ACISTLTD
+689 ACISGGVVGAIIGFKLFPYVIMKGYSIMYYLGKLETPYRADIAFMAIAAMAVCTAAATFSACYASLKEV
-697 SPANLMRPKAPKAGR
+697 PATLMRPKAPKAGR

-768 IEKQFGDIWQMDVQA
+768 FGIIEKQFGDIWQMDVQA

-817 MECKNGGRSQS
+817 MECKNSGRSQS

-850 GAPVTLDDSGVV
+850 GTHVTLDDSGVV

-867 AETLSIKAGD
+867 AETLSIKVGD
-877 EINMRTGGEDHLM
+877 EINMRTGGEDHFM

-928 KDGLTDETMDAM
+928 KEGLTDETMDAM

-950 YTVRTIGSIY
+950 YTVRTIESIY

>member
-1 VTALRKDLI
+1 MNALTLKNLL
-10 REIKNSKN
+10 REIKRTFTK
-18 RFLSIA
+18 FLSIFA
-24 ILIALA
+24 ICALG
-30 VAFLSGLKATAPDMK
+30 VAFFAGIRATSPDMK
-45 NTGDEY
+45 EAGDRLYNTY
-51 LDKQQLMDIQVL
+51 NLSDISVI
-63 STLGLTKGDIK
+63 STSGLT
-74 ALGAQDNIERA
+74 ADNIRDLESIEGIQAVRA
-85 VGAYCIDAWAG
+85 SLFVDAMARGTGEKEKNLRLYSMPIKLKSEYVPLIDLIPDYG
-96 DLVAK
+96 IDTSPE
-101 AYSITDGMNL
+101 YEMNG
-111 LTVTSGRM
+111 VEIVSGRM
-119 PESPDECI
+119 PLNDTETALDYTLEGSLVKQLGDEITLTTSGGTVTLRVVGFIRSP
-127 VDKNLLEKMKI
+127 M
-138 SVGDSITIDPSD
+138 
-150 DYEDCL
+150 
-156 THKNFTIVGTAVSPY
+156 
-171 YISVER
+171 YISMFER
-177 GSASIGSGNVRAYVY
+177 GTSSIGNGTSDGFAYASGNAISSLGTK
-192 LPEGAFDLDYYTVA
+192 LPVMSLLNTYYTRADIVISGKEGLSA
-206 YAKVKGAQELTAFTD
+206 YSD
-221 EYDDYIDDVMD
+221 EY
-232 SLKDFGDR
+232 
-240 RAKLRYDDII
+240 
-250 DEAQGKIDDAQKE
+250 E
-263 LDDKEKEA
+263 
-271 DEKLSDAEQELKDAR
+271 
-286 RKLDKGWREY
+286 
-296 RDGKK
+296 
-301 ELEESLPKLCD
+301 
-312 AECEL
+312 
-317 ADARQELIEGEQ
+317 
-329 EYQKGLDEYNFGY
+329 
-342 AQYAE
+342 
-347 NKRKL
+347 
-352 DAAKAQL
+352 
-359 DAAKQQLDAAKQIP
+359 
-373 DQIAKLEGDITA
+373 
-385 LEAQKKLLDPNDQE
+385 
-399 YKAIEARITE
+399 
-409 LSAKKAALVSASMS
+409 ALVNEVTDRIEDYASTQS
-423 DTEIAAAQAKIDAGM
+423 GT
-438 AEYNAGKQ
+438 
-446 ELDAAKAQL
+446 
-455 DAAKK
+455 
-460 KLDEGYEELQDGKRK
+460 
-475 YREGVEELQDG
+475 
-486 WKKYYEG
+486 
-493 IDELPKAYKK
+493 
-503 LKDGEKEYADGLE
+503 
-516 EYEDAKREAEEKI
+516 
-529 ADAKKKLADARR
+529 
-541 KVADI
+541 
-546 ETCKWYILSRGYN
+546 WYIQDRSGN
-559 PGYTGFGQDADRMAN
+559 PGYSDYSENTDRIA
-574 LASVFPVIF
+574 AVGDVFPLIF
-583 FLVAALVC
+583 FIVAALVC

-602 RTQIGLMKALG
+602 RIEMGTMKALG
-613 YGRWDISKKYLCYG
+613 YGGWQIAMKY
-627 LFPSLAG
+627 
-634 SLLGIIIGHIVF
+634 
-646 PTMIYVS
+646 
-653 YQIMYEMPNI
+653 
-663 RLSLYPGI
+663 
-671 CIWATIAAVA
+671 AVYA
-681 CTTLSTLW
+681 MS
-689 ACISTLTD
+689 ACISGGVVGAIIGFKLFPYVIMKGYSIMYYLGKLETPYRADIAFMAIAAMAVCTAAATFSACYASLKEV
-697 SPANLMRPKAPKAGR
+697 PATLMRPKAPKAGR

-760 AFGLNDSI
+760 AFGLNDSIFGI

-867 AETLSIKAGD
+867 AETLSIKVGD
-877 EINMRTGGEDHLM
+877 EINMRTGGEDHFM

-916 KAMQYNGFMGNL
+916 KAMLYNGFMGNL
-928 KDGLTDETMDAM
+928 KDGLTGETMDAM

-950 YTVRTIGSIY
+950 YTVRTIESIY
-960 DSVWDSLS
+960 ASVWDSLS

-1068 YAFALTIAFS
+1068 YAFALTIVFS

>member
-1 VTALRKDLI
+1 MNALTLKNLL
-10 REIKNSKN
+10 REIKRTFTK
-18 RFLSIA
+18 FLSIFA
-24 ILIALA
+24 ICALG
-30 VAFLSGLKATAPDMK
+30 VAFFAGIRATSPDMK
-45 NTGDEY
+45 EAGDRLYNTY
-51 LDKQQLMDIQVL
+51 NLSDISVI
-63 STLGLTKGDIK
+63 STSGLT
-74 ALGAQDNIERA
+74 ADNIRDLESIEGIQAVRA
-85 VGAYCIDAWAG
+85 SLFVDAMARGTGEKEKNLRLYSMPIKLKSEYAPLIDLIPDYG
-96 DLVAK
+96 IDTSPE
-101 AYSITDGMNL
+101 YEMNG
-111 LTVTSGRM
+111 VEIVSGRM
-119 PESPDECI
+119 PL
-127 VDKNLLEKMKI
+127 N
-138 SVGDSITIDPSD
+138 
-150 DYEDCL
+150 
-156 THKNFTIVGTAVSPY
+156 
-171 YISVER
+171 
-177 GSASIGSGNVRAYVY
+177 
-192 LPEGAFDLDYYTVA
+192 
-206 YAKVKGAQELTAFTD
+206 
-221 EYDDYIDDVMD
+221 
-232 SLKDFGDR
+232 
-240 RAKLRYDDII
+240 
-250 DEAQGKIDDAQKE
+250 
-263 LDDKEKEA
+263 
-271 DEKLSDAEQELKDAR
+271 
-286 RKLDKGWREY
+286 
-296 RDGKK
+296 
-301 ELEESLPKLCD
+301 
-312 AECEL
+312 
-317 ADARQELIEGEQ
+317 
-329 EYQKGLDEYNFGY
+329 
-342 AQYAE
+342 
-347 NKRKL
+347 
-352 DAAKAQL
+352 
-359 DAAKQQLDAAKQIP
+359 
-373 DQIAKLEGDITA
+373 
-385 LEAQKKLLDPNDQE
+385 
-399 YKAIEARITE
+399 
-409 LSAKKAALVSASMS
+409 
-423 DTEIAAAQAKIDAGM
+423 DTEIALDNTLEGSLVKQLGDEITLTTSGGTVTLRVVGFIRSPMYISMFERGTSSIGNGTSDGFAYASG
-438 AEYNAGKQ
+438 NAISSLGTKLPVMSLLNTYYTRADIVISGK
-446 ELDAAKAQL
+446 
-455 DAAKK
+455 
-460 KLDEGYEELQDGKRK
+460 EG
-475 YREGVEELQDG
+475 
-486 WKKYYEG
+486 
-493 IDELPKAYKK
+493 PSAYS
-503 LKDGEKEYADGLE
+503 D
-516 EYEDAKREAEEKI
+516 EYEALVNEVTDR
-529 ADAKKKLADARR
+529 
-541 KVADI
+541 I
-546 ETCKWYILSRGYN
+546 EDYASTQSGTWYIQDRSGN
-559 PGYTGFGQDADRMAN
+559 PGYSDYSENTDRIA
-574 LASVFPVIF
+574 AVGDVFPLIF
-583 FLVAALVC
+583 FIVAALVC

-602 RTQIGLMKALG
+602 RIEMGTMKALG
-613 YGRWDISKKYLCYG
+613 YGGWQIAMKY
-627 LFPSLAG
+627 
-634 SLLGIIIGHIVF
+634 
-646 PTMIYVS
+646 
-653 YQIMYEMPNI
+653 
-663 RLSLYPGI
+663 
-671 CIWATIAAVA
+671 AVYA
-681 CTTLSTLW
+681 MS
-689 ACISTLTD
+689 ACISGGVVGAIIGFKLFPYVIMKGYSIMYYLGKLETPYRADIAFMAIAAMAVCTAAATFSACYASLKEV
-697 SPANLMRPKAPKAGR
+697 PATLMRPKAPKAGR

-722 WKKLSFTSKVTVRNL
+722 WKKLSFTSKVTIRNL

-760 AFGLNDSI
+760 AFGLNDSIFGI

-837 AGSMAGRINLHNG
+837 AGSMAGRVNLHNG

-1010 GFYDKEMYAYIFREN
+1010 GFYDKEMYDYIFREN

-1068 YAFALTIAFS
+1068 YAFALTIVFS

>member
-1 VTALRKDLI
+1 MNALTLKNLL
-10 REIKNSKN
+10 REIKRTFTK
-18 RFLSIA
+18 FLSIFA
-24 ILIALA
+24 ICALG
-30 VAFLSGLKATAPDMK
+30 VAFFAGIRATSPDMK
-45 NTGDEY
+45 EAGDRLYNTY
-51 LDKQQLMDIQVL
+51 NLSDISVI
-63 STLGLTKGDIK
+63 STSGLT
-74 ALGAQDNIERA
+74 ADNIRDLESIEGIQAVRA
-85 VGAYCIDAWAG
+85 SLFVDAMARGTGEKEKNLRLYSMPIKLKSEYAPLIDLIPDYG
-96 DLVAK
+96 IDTSPE
-101 AYSITDGMNL
+101 YEMNG
-111 LTVTSGRM
+111 VEIVSGRM
-119 PESPDECI
+119 PL
-127 VDKNLLEKMKI
+127 N
-138 SVGDSITIDPSD
+138 
-150 DYEDCL
+150 
-156 THKNFTIVGTAVSPY
+156 
-171 YISVER
+171 
-177 GSASIGSGNVRAYVY
+177 
-192 LPEGAFDLDYYTVA
+192 
-206 YAKVKGAQELTAFTD
+206 
-221 EYDDYIDDVMD
+221 
-232 SLKDFGDR
+232 
-240 RAKLRYDDII
+240 
-250 DEAQGKIDDAQKE
+250 
-263 LDDKEKEA
+263 
-271 DEKLSDAEQELKDAR
+271 
-286 RKLDKGWREY
+286 
-296 RDGKK
+296 
-301 ELEESLPKLCD
+301 
-312 AECEL
+312 
-317 ADARQELIEGEQ
+317 
-329 EYQKGLDEYNFGY
+329 
-342 AQYAE
+342 
-347 NKRKL
+347 
-352 DAAKAQL
+352 
-359 DAAKQQLDAAKQIP
+359 
-373 DQIAKLEGDITA
+373 
-385 LEAQKKLLDPNDQE
+385 
-399 YKAIEARITE
+399 
-409 LSAKKAALVSASMS
+409 
-423 DTEIAAAQAKIDAGM
+423 DTEIALDNTLEGSLVKQLGDEITLTTSGGTVTLRVVGFIRSPMYISMFERGTSSIGNGTSDGFVYASG
-438 AEYNAGKQ
+438 NAISSLGTKLPVMSLLNTYYTRADIVISGK
-446 ELDAAKAQL
+446 
-455 DAAKK
+455 
-460 KLDEGYEELQDGKRK
+460 EGLS
-475 YREGVEELQDG
+475 
-486 WKKYYEG
+486 
-493 IDELPKAYKK
+493 AYS
-503 LKDGEKEYADGLE
+503 D
-516 EYEDAKREAEEKI
+516 EYEALVNEVTDC
-529 ADAKKKLADARR
+529 
-541 KVADI
+541 I
-546 ETCKWYILSRGYN
+546 EDYASTQSGTWYIQDRSGN
-559 PGYTGFGQDADRMAN
+559 PGYSDYSENTDRIA
-574 LASVFPVIF
+574 AVGDVFPLIF
-583 FLVAALVC
+583 FIVAALVC

-602 RTQIGLMKALG
+602 RIEMGTMKALG
-613 YGRWDISKKYLCYG
+613 YGGWQIAMKY
-627 LFPSLAG
+627 
-634 SLLGIIIGHIVF
+634 
-646 PTMIYVS
+646 
-653 YQIMYEMPNI
+653 
-663 RLSLYPGI
+663 
-671 CIWATIAAVA
+671 AVYA
-681 CTTLSTLW
+681 MS
-689 ACISTLTD
+689 ACISGGVVGAIIGFKLFPYVIMKGYSIMYYLGKLETPYRADIAFMAIAAMAVCTAAATFSACYASLKEV
-697 SPANLMRPKAPKAGR
+697 PATLMRPKAPKAGR

-760 AFGLNDSI
+760 AFGLNDSIFGI

-850 GAPVTLDDSGVV
+850 GTPVTLDDSGVV

-940 STQLLSDSRM
+940 SSQLLSDSRM
-950 YTVRTIGSIY
+950 YTVRTIESIY
-960 DSVWDSLS
+960 ASVWDSLS

-1068 YAFALTIAFS
+1068 YAFALTIVFS

>member
-1 VTALRKDLI
+1 MNALTLKNLL
-10 REIKNSKN
+10 REIKRTFTK
-18 RFLSIA
+18 FLSIFA
-24 ILIALA
+24 ICALG
-30 VAFLSGLKATAPDMK
+30 VAFFAGIRATSPDMK
-45 NTGDEY
+45 EAGDRLYNTY
-51 LDKQQLMDIQVL
+51 NLSDISVI
-63 STLGLTKGDIK
+63 STSGLT
-74 ALGAQDNIERA
+74 ADNIRDLESIEGIQAVRA
-85 VGAYCIDAWAG
+85 SLFVDAMARGTGEKEKNLRLYSMPIKLKSEYAPLIDLIPDYG
-96 DLVAK
+96 IDTSPE
-101 AYSITDGMNL
+101 YEMNG
-111 LTVTSGRM
+111 VEIVSGRM
-119 PESPDECI
+119 PLNDTETALDYTLEGSLVKQLGDEITLTTSGGTVTLRVVGFIRSP
-127 VDKNLLEKMKI
+127 M
-138 SVGDSITIDPSD
+138 
-150 DYEDCL
+150 
-156 THKNFTIVGTAVSPY
+156 
-171 YISVER
+171 YISMFER
-177 GSASIGSGNVRAYVY
+177 GTSSIGNGTSDGFAYASGNAISSLGTK
-192 LPEGAFDLDYYTVA
+192 LPVMSLLNTYYTRADIVISGKEGLSA
-206 YAKVKGAQELTAFTD
+206 YSD
-221 EYDDYIDDVMD
+221 EY
-232 SLKDFGDR
+232 
-240 RAKLRYDDII
+240 
-250 DEAQGKIDDAQKE
+250 E
-263 LDDKEKEA
+263 
-271 DEKLSDAEQELKDAR
+271 
-286 RKLDKGWREY
+286 
-296 RDGKK
+296 
-301 ELEESLPKLCD
+301 
-312 AECEL
+312 
-317 ADARQELIEGEQ
+317 
-329 EYQKGLDEYNFGY
+329 
-342 AQYAE
+342 
-347 NKRKL
+347 
-352 DAAKAQL
+352 
-359 DAAKQQLDAAKQIP
+359 
-373 DQIAKLEGDITA
+373 
-385 LEAQKKLLDPNDQE
+385 
-399 YKAIEARITE
+399 
-409 LSAKKAALVSASMS
+409 ALVNEVTDRIEDYASTQS
-423 DTEIAAAQAKIDAGM
+423 GT
-438 AEYNAGKQ
+438 
-446 ELDAAKAQL
+446 
-455 DAAKK
+455 
-460 KLDEGYEELQDGKRK
+460 
-475 YREGVEELQDG
+475 
-486 WKKYYEG
+486 
-493 IDELPKAYKK
+493 
-503 LKDGEKEYADGLE
+503 
-516 EYEDAKREAEEKI
+516 
-529 ADAKKKLADARR
+529 
-541 KVADI
+541 
-546 ETCKWYILSRGYN
+546 WYIQDRSGN
-559 PGYTGFGQDADRMAN
+559 PGYSDYSENTDRIA
-574 LASVFPVIF
+574 AVGDVFPLIF
-583 FLVAALVC
+583 FIVAALVC

-602 RTQIGLMKALG
+602 RIEMGTMKALG
-613 YGRWDISKKYLCYG
+613 YGGWQIAMKY
-627 LFPSLAG
+627 
-634 SLLGIIIGHIVF
+634 
-646 PTMIYVS
+646 
-653 YQIMYEMPNI
+653 
-663 RLSLYPGI
+663 
-671 CIWATIAAVA
+671 AVYA
-681 CTTLSTLW
+681 MS
-689 ACISTLTD
+689 ACISGGVVGAIIGFKLFPYVIMKGYSIMYYLGKLETPYRADIAFMAIAAMAVCTAAATFSACYASLKEV
-697 SPANLMRPKAPKAGR
+697 PATLMRPKAPKAGR
-712 RVLLEKIPFI
+712 RVLLEKMPFI

-760 AFGLNDSI
+760 AFGLNDSIFGI

-867 AETLSIKAGD
+867 AETLSIKIGD
-877 EINMRTGGEDHLM
+877 GINMRTGGEDHLM

-950 YTVRTIGSIY
+950 YTVRTIESIY
-960 DSVWDSLS
+960 ASVWDSLS

-1025 NALSVIGAFVGLVF
+1025 NALSVIGAFVGLLF

>member
-1 VTALRKDLI
+1 MNALTLKNLL
-10 REIKNSKN
+10 REIKRTFTK
-18 RFLSIA
+18 FLSIFA
-24 ILIALA
+24 ICALG
-30 VAFLSGLKATAPDMK
+30 VAFFAGIRATSPDMK
-45 NTGDEY
+45 EAGDRLYNTY
-51 LDKQQLMDIQVL
+51 NLSDISVI
-63 STLGLTKGDIK
+63 STSGLT
-74 ALGAQDNIERA
+74 ADNIRDLESIEGIQAVRA
-85 VGAYCIDAWAG
+85 SLFVDAMARGTGEKEKNLRLYSMPIKLKSEYVPLIDLIPDYG
-96 DLVAK
+96 IDTSPE
-101 AYSITDGMNL
+101 YEMNG
-111 LTVTSGRM
+111 VEIVSGRM
-119 PESPDECI
+119 PL
-127 VDKNLLEKMKI
+127 N
-138 SVGDSITIDPSD
+138 
-150 DYEDCL
+150 
-156 THKNFTIVGTAVSPY
+156 
-171 YISVER
+171 
-177 GSASIGSGNVRAYVY
+177 
-192 LPEGAFDLDYYTVA
+192 
-206 YAKVKGAQELTAFTD
+206 
-221 EYDDYIDDVMD
+221 
-232 SLKDFGDR
+232 
-240 RAKLRYDDII
+240 
-250 DEAQGKIDDAQKE
+250 
-263 LDDKEKEA
+263 
-271 DEKLSDAEQELKDAR
+271 
-286 RKLDKGWREY
+286 
-296 RDGKK
+296 
-301 ELEESLPKLCD
+301 
-312 AECEL
+312 
-317 ADARQELIEGEQ
+317 
-329 EYQKGLDEYNFGY
+329 
-342 AQYAE
+342 
-347 NKRKL
+347 
-352 DAAKAQL
+352 
-359 DAAKQQLDAAKQIP
+359 
-373 DQIAKLEGDITA
+373 
-385 LEAQKKLLDPNDQE
+385 
-399 YKAIEARITE
+399 
-409 LSAKKAALVSASMS
+409 
-423 DTEIAAAQAKIDAGM
+423 DTEIALDNTLEGSLVKQLGDEITLTTSGGTVTLRVVGFIRSPMYISMFERGTSSIGNGTSDGFAYASG
-438 AEYNAGKQ
+438 NAISSLGTKLPVMSLLNTYYTRADIVISGK
-446 ELDAAKAQL
+446 
-455 DAAKK
+455 
-460 KLDEGYEELQDGKRK
+460 EGLS
-475 YREGVEELQDG
+475 
-486 WKKYYEG
+486 
-493 IDELPKAYKK
+493 AYS
-503 LKDGEKEYADGLE
+503 D
-516 EYEDAKREAEEKI
+516 EYEALVNEVTDR
-529 ADAKKKLADARR
+529 
-541 KVADI
+541 I
-546 ETCKWYILSRGYN
+546 EDYASTQSGTWYIQDRSGN
-559 PGYTGFGQDADRMAN
+559 PGYSDYSENTDRIA
-574 LASVFPVIF
+574 AVGDVFPLIF
-583 FLVAALVC
+583 FIVAALVC

-602 RTQIGLMKALG
+602 RIEMGTMKALG
-613 YGRWDISKKYLCYG
+613 YGGWQIAMKY
-627 LFPSLAG
+627 
-634 SLLGIIIGHIVF
+634 
-646 PTMIYVS
+646 
-653 YQIMYEMPNI
+653 
-663 RLSLYPGI
+663 
-671 CIWATIAAVA
+671 AAYA
-681 CTTLSTLW
+681 MS
-689 ACISTLTD
+689 ACISGGVVGAIIGFKLFPYVIMKGYSIMYYLGKLETPYRADIAFMAIAAMAACTAAATFSACYASLKEV
-697 SPANLMRPKAPKAGR
+697 PATLMRPKAPKAGR

-760 AFGLNDSI
+760 AFGLNDSIFGI

-916 KAMQYNGFMGNL
+916 KAMLYNGFMGNL

-950 YTVRTIGSIY
+950 YTVRTIESIY
-960 DSVWDSLS
+960 ASVWDSLS

-1025 NALSVIGAFVGLVF
+1025 NALSVIGAFVGLLF

>member
-1 VTALRKDLI
+1 MNALTLKNLL
-10 REIKNSKN
+10 REIKRTFTK
-18 RFLSIA
+18 FLSIFA
-24 ILIALA
+24 ICALG
-30 VAFLSGLKATAPDMK
+30 VAFFAGIRATSPDMK
-45 NTGDEY
+45 EAGDRLYNTY
-51 LDKQQLMDIQVL
+51 NLSDISVI
-63 STLGLTKGDIK
+63 STSGLT
-74 ALGAQDNIERA
+74 ADNIRDLESIEGIQAVRA
-85 VGAYCIDAWAG
+85 SLFVDAMARGTGEKEKNLRLYSMPIKLKSEYAPLIDLIPDYG
-96 DLVAK
+96 IDTSPE
-101 AYSITDGMNL
+101 YEMNG
-111 LTVTSGRM
+111 VEIVSGRM
-119 PESPDECI
+119 PL
-127 VDKNLLEKMKI
+127 N
-138 SVGDSITIDPSD
+138 
-150 DYEDCL
+150 
-156 THKNFTIVGTAVSPY
+156 
-171 YISVER
+171 
-177 GSASIGSGNVRAYVY
+177 
-192 LPEGAFDLDYYTVA
+192 
-206 YAKVKGAQELTAFTD
+206 
-221 EYDDYIDDVMD
+221 
-232 SLKDFGDR
+232 
-240 RAKLRYDDII
+240 
-250 DEAQGKIDDAQKE
+250 
-263 LDDKEKEA
+263 
-271 DEKLSDAEQELKDAR
+271 
-286 RKLDKGWREY
+286 
-296 RDGKK
+296 
-301 ELEESLPKLCD
+301 
-312 AECEL
+312 
-317 ADARQELIEGEQ
+317 
-329 EYQKGLDEYNFGY
+329 
-342 AQYAE
+342 
-347 NKRKL
+347 
-352 DAAKAQL
+352 
-359 DAAKQQLDAAKQIP
+359 
-373 DQIAKLEGDITA
+373 
-385 LEAQKKLLDPNDQE
+385 
-399 YKAIEARITE
+399 
-409 LSAKKAALVSASMS
+409 
-423 DTEIAAAQAKIDAGM
+423 DTEIALDNTLEGSLVKQLGDEITLTTSGGTVTLRVVGFIRSPMYISMFERGTSSIGNGTSDGFAYASG
-438 AEYNAGKQ
+438 NAISSLGTKLPVMSLLNTYYTRADIVISGK
-446 ELDAAKAQL
+446 
-455 DAAKK
+455 
-460 KLDEGYEELQDGKRK
+460 EGLS
-475 YREGVEELQDG
+475 
-486 WKKYYEG
+486 
-493 IDELPKAYKK
+493 AYS
-503 LKDGEKEYADGLE
+503 D
-516 EYEDAKREAEEKI
+516 EYEALVNEVTDR
-529 ADAKKKLADARR
+529 
-541 KVADI
+541 I
-546 ETCKWYILSRGYN
+546 EDYASTQSGTWYIQDRSGN
-559 PGYTGFGQDADRMAN
+559 PGYSDYSENTDRIA
-574 LASVFPVIF
+574 AVGDVFPLIF
-583 FLVAALVC
+583 FIVAALVC

-602 RTQIGLMKALG
+602 RIEMGTMKALG
-613 YGRWDISKKYLCYG
+613 YGGWQIAMKY
-627 LFPSLAG
+627 
-634 SLLGIIIGHIVF
+634 
-646 PTMIYVS
+646 
-653 YQIMYEMPNI
+653 
-663 RLSLYPGI
+663 
-671 CIWATIAAVA
+671 AVYA
-681 CTTLSTLW
+681 MS
-689 ACISTLTD
+689 ACISGGVVGAIIGFKLFPYVIMKGYSIMYYLGKLETPYRADIAFMAIAAMAVCTAAATFSACYASLKEV
-697 SPANLMRPKAPKAGR
+697 PATLMRPKAPKAGR

-760 AFGLNDSI
+760 AFGLNDSIFGI

-837 AGSMAGRINLHNG
+837 AGSMAGSINLHNG

-950 YTVRTIGSIY
+950 YTVRTIESIY
-960 DSVWDSLS
+960 ASVWDSLS

-1010 GFYDKEMYAYIFREN
+1010 GFYDKEMYDYIFREN
-1025 NALSVIGAFVGLVF
+1025 NALSVIGAFVGLLF

-1068 YAFALTIAFS
+1068 YAFALTIVFS

>member
-1 VTALRKDLI
+1 MNALTLKNLL
-10 REIKNSKN
+10 REIKRTFTK
-18 RFLSIA
+18 FLSIFA
-24 ILIALA
+24 ICALG
-30 VAFLSGLKATAPDMK
+30 VAFFAGIRATSPDMK
-45 NTGDEY
+45 EAGDRLYNTY
-51 LDKQQLMDIQVL
+51 NLSDISVI
-63 STLGLTKGDIK
+63 STSGLT
-74 ALGAQDNIERA
+74 ADNIRDLESIEGIRA
-85 VGAYCIDAWAG
+85 VRASLFVDAMARGTGEKEKNLRLYSMPIKLKSEYAPLIDLIPDYG
-96 DLVAK
+96 IDTSPE
-101 AYSITDGMNL
+101 YEMNG
-111 LTVTSGRM
+111 VEIVSGRM
-119 PESPDECI
+119 PLNDTETALDYTLEGSLVKQLGDEITLTTSGGTVTLRVVGFIRSP
-127 VDKNLLEKMKI
+127 M
-138 SVGDSITIDPSD
+138 
-150 DYEDCL
+150 
-156 THKNFTIVGTAVSPY
+156 
-171 YISVER
+171 YISMFER
-177 GSASIGSGNVRAYVY
+177 GTSSIGNGTSDGFAYASGNAISSLGTK
-192 LPEGAFDLDYYTVA
+192 LPVMSLLNTYYTRADIVISGKEGLSA
-206 YAKVKGAQELTAFTD
+206 YSD
-221 EYDDYIDDVMD
+221 EY
-232 SLKDFGDR
+232 
-240 RAKLRYDDII
+240 
-250 DEAQGKIDDAQKE
+250 E
-263 LDDKEKEA
+263 
-271 DEKLSDAEQELKDAR
+271 
-286 RKLDKGWREY
+286 
-296 RDGKK
+296 
-301 ELEESLPKLCD
+301 
-312 AECEL
+312 
-317 ADARQELIEGEQ
+317 
-329 EYQKGLDEYNFGY
+329 
-342 AQYAE
+342 
-347 NKRKL
+347 
-352 DAAKAQL
+352 
-359 DAAKQQLDAAKQIP
+359 
-373 DQIAKLEGDITA
+373 
-385 LEAQKKLLDPNDQE
+385 
-399 YKAIEARITE
+399 
-409 LSAKKAALVSASMS
+409 ALVNEVTDRIEDYASTQS
-423 DTEIAAAQAKIDAGM
+423 GT
-438 AEYNAGKQ
+438 
-446 ELDAAKAQL
+446 
-455 DAAKK
+455 
-460 KLDEGYEELQDGKRK
+460 
-475 YREGVEELQDG
+475 
-486 WKKYYEG
+486 
-493 IDELPKAYKK
+493 
-503 LKDGEKEYADGLE
+503 
-516 EYEDAKREAEEKI
+516 
-529 ADAKKKLADARR
+529 
-541 KVADI
+541 
-546 ETCKWYILSRGYN
+546 WYIQDRSGN
-559 PGYTGFGQDADRMAN
+559 PGYSDYSENTDRIA
-574 LASVFPVIF
+574 AVGDVFPLIF
-583 FLVAALVC
+583 FIVVALVC

-602 RTQIGLMKALG
+602 RIEMGTMKALG
-613 YGRWDISKKYLCYG
+613 YGGWQIAMKY
-627 LFPSLAG
+627 
-634 SLLGIIIGHIVF
+634 
-646 PTMIYVS
+646 
-653 YQIMYEMPNI
+653 
-663 RLSLYPGI
+663 
-671 CIWATIAAVA
+671 AVYA
-681 CTTLSTLW
+681 MS
-689 ACISTLTD
+689 ACISGGVVGAIIGFKLFPYVIMKAYSIMYYLGKLETPYRADIAFMAIAAMAVCTAAATFSACYASLKEV
-697 SPANLMRPKAPKAGR
+697 PATLMRPKAPKAGR

-760 AFGLNDSI
+760 AFGLNDSIFGI

-837 AGSMAGRINLHNG
+837 AGSMAGRISLHNG

-916 KAMQYNGFMGNL
+916 KAMQYNGLMGNL

-950 YTVRTIGSIY
+950 YTVRTIESIY
-960 DSVWDSLS
+960 ASVWDSLS

-1025 NALSVIGAFVGLVF
+1025 NALSVIGAFVGLLF

>member
-1 VTALRKDLI
+1 MNALTLKNLL
-10 REIKNSKN
+10 REIKRTFTK
-18 RFLSIA
+18 FLSIFA
-24 ILIALA
+24 ICALG
-30 VAFLSGLKATAPDMK
+30 VAFFAGIRATSPDMK
-45 NTGDEY
+45 EAGDRLYNTY
-51 LDKQQLMDIQVL
+51 NLSDISVI
-63 STLGLTKGDIK
+63 STSGLT
-74 ALGAQDNIERA
+74 ADNIRDLESIEGIQAVRA
-85 VGAYCIDAWAG
+85 SLFVDAMARGTGEKEKNLRLYSMPIKLKSEYAPLIDLIPDYG
-96 DLVAK
+96 IDTSPE
-101 AYSITDGMNL
+101 YEMNG
-111 LTVTSGRM
+111 VEIVSGRM
-119 PESPDECI
+119 PL
-127 VDKNLLEKMKI
+127 N
-138 SVGDSITIDPSD
+138 
-150 DYEDCL
+150 
-156 THKNFTIVGTAVSPY
+156 
-171 YISVER
+171 
-177 GSASIGSGNVRAYVY
+177 
-192 LPEGAFDLDYYTVA
+192 
-206 YAKVKGAQELTAFTD
+206 
-221 EYDDYIDDVMD
+221 
-232 SLKDFGDR
+232 
-240 RAKLRYDDII
+240 
-250 DEAQGKIDDAQKE
+250 
-263 LDDKEKEA
+263 
-271 DEKLSDAEQELKDAR
+271 
-286 RKLDKGWREY
+286 
-296 RDGKK
+296 
-301 ELEESLPKLCD
+301 
-312 AECEL
+312 
-317 ADARQELIEGEQ
+317 
-329 EYQKGLDEYNFGY
+329 
-342 AQYAE
+342 
-347 NKRKL
+347 
-352 DAAKAQL
+352 
-359 DAAKQQLDAAKQIP
+359 
-373 DQIAKLEGDITA
+373 
-385 LEAQKKLLDPNDQE
+385 
-399 YKAIEARITE
+399 
-409 LSAKKAALVSASMS
+409 
-423 DTEIAAAQAKIDAGM
+423 DTEIALDNTLEGSLVKQLGDEITLTTSGGTVTLRVVGFIRSPMYISMFERGTSSIGNGTSDGFAYASG
-438 AEYNAGKQ
+438 NAISSLGTKLPVMSLLNTYYTRADIVISGK
-446 ELDAAKAQL
+446 
-455 DAAKK
+455 
-460 KLDEGYEELQDGKRK
+460 EGLS
-475 YREGVEELQDG
+475 
-486 WKKYYEG
+486 
-493 IDELPKAYKK
+493 AYS
-503 LKDGEKEYADGLE
+503 D
-516 EYEDAKREAEEKI
+516 EYEALVNEVTDR
-529 ADAKKKLADARR
+529 
-541 KVADI
+541 I
-546 ETCKWYILSRGYN
+546 EDYASTQSGTWYIQDRSGN
-559 PGYTGFGQDADRMAN
+559 PGYSDYSENTDRIA
-574 LASVFPVIF
+574 AVGDVFPLIF
-583 FLVAALVC
+583 FIVAALVC

-602 RTQIGLMKALG
+602 RIEMGTMKALG
-613 YGRWDISKKYLCYG
+613 YGGWQIAMKY
-627 LFPSLAG
+627 
-634 SLLGIIIGHIVF
+634 
-646 PTMIYVS
+646 
-653 YQIMYEMPNI
+653 
-663 RLSLYPGI
+663 
-671 CIWATIAAVA
+671 AVYA
-681 CTTLSTLW
+681 MS
-689 ACISTLTD
+689 ACISGGVVGAIIGFKLFPYVIMKGYSIMYYLGKLETPYRADIAFMAIAAMAVCTAAATFSACYASLKEV
-697 SPANLMRPKAPKAGR
+697 PATLMRPKAPKAGR

-760 AFGLNDSI
+760 AFGLNDSIFGI

-837 AGSMAGRINLHNG
+837 AESMAGRINLHNG

-867 AETLSIKAGD
+867 AETLSIKVGD

-890 RVIGVADNYVYHYVY
+890 RVIGIADNYVYHYVY

-960 DSVWDSLS
+960 ASVWDSLS

-1068 YAFALTIAFS
+1068 YAFALTIVFS

>member
-1 VTALRKDLI
+1 MNALTLKNLL
-10 REIKNSKN
+10 REIKRTFTK
-18 RFLSIA
+18 FLSIFA
-24 ILIALA
+24 ICALG
-30 VAFLSGLKATAPDMK
+30 VAFFAGIRATSPDMK
-45 NTGDEY
+45 EAGDRLYNTY
-51 LDKQQLMDIQVL
+51 NLSDISVI
-63 STLGLTKGDIK
+63 STSGLT
-74 ALGAQDNIERA
+74 ADNIRDLESIEGIRA
-85 VGAYCIDAWAG
+85 VRASLFVDAMARGTGEKEKNLRLYSMPIKLKSEYAPLIDLIPDYG
-96 DLVAK
+96 IDTSPE
-101 AYSITDGMNL
+101 YEMNG
-111 LTVTSGRM
+111 VEIVSGRM
-119 PESPDECI
+119 PLNDTETALDYTLEGSLVKQLGDEITLTTSGGTVTLRVVGFIRSP
-127 VDKNLLEKMKI
+127 M
-138 SVGDSITIDPSD
+138 
-150 DYEDCL
+150 
-156 THKNFTIVGTAVSPY
+156 
-171 YISVER
+171 YISMFER
-177 GSASIGSGNVRAYVY
+177 GTSSIGNGTSDGFAYASGNAISSLGTK
-192 LPEGAFDLDYYTVA
+192 LPVMSLLNTYYTRADIVISGKEGLSA
-206 YAKVKGAQELTAFTD
+206 YSD
-221 EYDDYIDDVMD
+221 EY
-232 SLKDFGDR
+232 
-240 RAKLRYDDII
+240 
-250 DEAQGKIDDAQKE
+250 E
-263 LDDKEKEA
+263 
-271 DEKLSDAEQELKDAR
+271 
-286 RKLDKGWREY
+286 
-296 RDGKK
+296 
-301 ELEESLPKLCD
+301 
-312 AECEL
+312 
-317 ADARQELIEGEQ
+317 
-329 EYQKGLDEYNFGY
+329 
-342 AQYAE
+342 
-347 NKRKL
+347 
-352 DAAKAQL
+352 
-359 DAAKQQLDAAKQIP
+359 
-373 DQIAKLEGDITA
+373 
-385 LEAQKKLLDPNDQE
+385 
-399 YKAIEARITE
+399 
-409 LSAKKAALVSASMS
+409 ALVNEVTDRIEDYASTQS
-423 DTEIAAAQAKIDAGM
+423 GT
-438 AEYNAGKQ
+438 
-446 ELDAAKAQL
+446 
-455 DAAKK
+455 
-460 KLDEGYEELQDGKRK
+460 
-475 YREGVEELQDG
+475 
-486 WKKYYEG
+486 
-493 IDELPKAYKK
+493 
-503 LKDGEKEYADGLE
+503 
-516 EYEDAKREAEEKI
+516 
-529 ADAKKKLADARR
+529 
-541 KVADI
+541 
-546 ETCKWYILSRGYN
+546 WYIQDRSGN
-559 PGYTGFGQDADRMAN
+559 PGYSDYSENTDRIA
-574 LASVFPVIF
+574 AVGDVFPLIF
-583 FLVAALVC
+583 FIVAALVC

-602 RTQIGLMKALG
+602 RIEMGTMKALG
-613 YGRWDISKKYLCYG
+613 YGGWQIAMKY
-627 LFPSLAG
+627 
-634 SLLGIIIGHIVF
+634 
-646 PTMIYVS
+646 
-653 YQIMYEMPNI
+653 
-663 RLSLYPGI
+663 
-671 CIWATIAAVA
+671 AVYA
-681 CTTLSTLW
+681 MS
-689 ACISTLTD
+689 ACISGGVVGAIIGFKLFPYVIMKGYSIMYYLGKLETPYRADIAFMAIAAMAVCTAAATFSACYASLKEV
-697 SPANLMRPKAPKAGR
+697 PATLMRPKAPKAGR

-768 IEKQFGDIWQMDVQA
+768 FGIIEKQFGDIWQMDVQA

-817 MECKNGGRSQS
+817 MECKNGGRSQN

-837 AGSMAGRINLHNG
+837 AGSMAGRVSLHNG

-877 EINMRTGGEDHLM
+877 EINMRTGGEDHFM

-916 KAMQYNGFMGNL
+916 KAMQYNGLMGNL

-950 YTVRTIGSIY
+950 YTVRTIESIY
-960 DSVWDSLS
+960 ASVWDSLS

-1025 NALSVIGAFVGLVF
+1025 NALSVIGAFVGLLF

>member
-1 VTALRKDLI
+1 MNALTLKNLL
-10 REIKNSKN
+10 REIKRTFTK
-18 RFLSIA
+18 FLSIFA
-24 ILIALA
+24 ICALG
-30 VAFLSGLKATAPDMK
+30 VAFFAGIRATSPDMK
-45 NTGDEY
+45 EAGDRLYNTY
-51 LDKQQLMDIQVL
+51 NLSDISVI
-63 STLGLTKGDIK
+63 STSGLT
-74 ALGAQDNIERA
+74 ADNIRDLESIEGIQAVRA
-85 VGAYCIDAWAG
+85 SLFVDAMARGTGEKEKNLRLYSMPIKLKSEYAPLIDLIPDYG
-96 DLVAK
+96 IDTSPE
-101 AYSITDGMNL
+101 YEMNG
-111 LTVTSGRM
+111 VEIVSGRM
-119 PESPDECI
+119 PL
-127 VDKNLLEKMKI
+127 N
-138 SVGDSITIDPSD
+138 
-150 DYEDCL
+150 
-156 THKNFTIVGTAVSPY
+156 
-171 YISVER
+171 
-177 GSASIGSGNVRAYVY
+177 
-192 LPEGAFDLDYYTVA
+192 
-206 YAKVKGAQELTAFTD
+206 
-221 EYDDYIDDVMD
+221 
-232 SLKDFGDR
+232 
-240 RAKLRYDDII
+240 
-250 DEAQGKIDDAQKE
+250 
-263 LDDKEKEA
+263 
-271 DEKLSDAEQELKDAR
+271 
-286 RKLDKGWREY
+286 
-296 RDGKK
+296 
-301 ELEESLPKLCD
+301 
-312 AECEL
+312 
-317 ADARQELIEGEQ
+317 
-329 EYQKGLDEYNFGY
+329 
-342 AQYAE
+342 
-347 NKRKL
+347 
-352 DAAKAQL
+352 
-359 DAAKQQLDAAKQIP
+359 
-373 DQIAKLEGDITA
+373 
-385 LEAQKKLLDPNDQE
+385 
-399 YKAIEARITE
+399 
-409 LSAKKAALVSASMS
+409 
-423 DTEIAAAQAKIDAGM
+423 DTEIALDNTLEGSLVKQLGDEITLTTSGGTVTLRVVGFIRSPMYISMFERGTSSIGNGTSDGFAYASG
-438 AEYNAGKQ
+438 NAISSLGTKLPVMSLLNTYYTRADIVISGK
-446 ELDAAKAQL
+446 
-455 DAAKK
+455 
-460 KLDEGYEELQDGKRK
+460 EG
-475 YREGVEELQDG
+475 
-486 WKKYYEG
+486 
-493 IDELPKAYKK
+493 PSAYS
-503 LKDGEKEYADGLE
+503 D
-516 EYEDAKREAEEKI
+516 EYEALVNEGTDR
-529 ADAKKKLADARR
+529 
-541 KVADI
+541 I
-546 ETCKWYILSRGYN
+546 EDYASTQSGTWYIQDRSGN
-559 PGYTGFGQDADRMAN
+559 PGYSDYSENTDRIA
-574 LASVFPVIF
+574 AVGDVFPLIF
-583 FLVAALVC
+583 FIVAALVC

-602 RTQIGLMKALG
+602 RIEMGTMKALG
-613 YGRWDISKKYLCYG
+613 YGGWQIAMKY
-627 LFPSLAG
+627 
-634 SLLGIIIGHIVF
+634 
-646 PTMIYVS
+646 
-653 YQIMYEMPNI
+653 
-663 RLSLYPGI
+663 
-671 CIWATIAAVA
+671 AVYA
-681 CTTLSTLW
+681 MS
-689 ACISTLTD
+689 ACISGGVVGAIIGFKLFPYVIMKGYSIMYYLGKLETPYRADIAFMAIAAMAVCTAAATFSACYASLKEV
-697 SPANLMRPKAPKAGR
+697 PATLMRPKAPKAGR
-712 RVLLEKIPFI
+712 RVLLEKMPFI

-760 AFGLNDSI
+760 AFGLNDSIFGI

-867 AETLSIKAGD
+867 AETLSIKIGD
-877 EINMRTGGEDHLM
+877 GINMRTGGEDHLM
-890 RVIGVADNYVYHYVY
+890 RVIGIADNYVYHYVY

-916 KAMQYNGFMGNL
+916 KAMLYNGFMGNL

-1068 YAFALTIAFS
+1068 YAFALTIVFS

>member
-1 VTALRKDLI
+1 MNALTLKNLL
-10 REIKNSKN
+10 REIKRTFTK
-18 RFLSIA
+18 FLSIFA
-24 ILIALA
+24 ICALG
-30 VAFLSGLKATAPDMK
+30 VAFFAGIRATSPDMK
-45 NTGDEY
+45 EAGDRLYNTY
-51 LDKQQLMDIQVL
+51 NLSDISVI
-63 STLGLTKGDIK
+63 STSGLT
-74 ALGAQDNIERA
+74 ADNIRDLESIEGIQAVRA
-85 VGAYCIDAWAG
+85 SLFVDAMARGTGEKEKNLRLYSMPIKLKSEYAPLIDLIPDYG
-96 DLVAK
+96 IDTSPE
-101 AYSITDGMNL
+101 YEMNG
-111 LTVTSGRM
+111 VEIVSGRM
-119 PESPDECI
+119 PL
-127 VDKNLLEKMKI
+127 N
-138 SVGDSITIDPSD
+138 
-150 DYEDCL
+150 
-156 THKNFTIVGTAVSPY
+156 
-171 YISVER
+171 
-177 GSASIGSGNVRAYVY
+177 
-192 LPEGAFDLDYYTVA
+192 
-206 YAKVKGAQELTAFTD
+206 
-221 EYDDYIDDVMD
+221 
-232 SLKDFGDR
+232 
-240 RAKLRYDDII
+240 
-250 DEAQGKIDDAQKE
+250 
-263 LDDKEKEA
+263 
-271 DEKLSDAEQELKDAR
+271 
-286 RKLDKGWREY
+286 
-296 RDGKK
+296 
-301 ELEESLPKLCD
+301 
-312 AECEL
+312 
-317 ADARQELIEGEQ
+317 
-329 EYQKGLDEYNFGY
+329 
-342 AQYAE
+342 
-347 NKRKL
+347 
-352 DAAKAQL
+352 
-359 DAAKQQLDAAKQIP
+359 
-373 DQIAKLEGDITA
+373 
-385 LEAQKKLLDPNDQE
+385 
-399 YKAIEARITE
+399 
-409 LSAKKAALVSASMS
+409 
-423 DTEIAAAQAKIDAGM
+423 DTEIALDNTLEGSLVKQLGDEITLTTAGGSVTLRVVGFIRSPM
-438 AEYNAGKQ
+438 YISLFERGTSSIGNGTSDGFAYASGNAISSLGTKLPVMSLLNTYYTRADIVISGK
-446 ELDAAKAQL
+446 
-455 DAAKK
+455 
-460 KLDEGYEELQDGKRK
+460 EGLS
-475 YREGVEELQDG
+475 
-486 WKKYYEG
+486 
-493 IDELPKAYKK
+493 AYS
-503 LKDGEKEYADGLE
+503 D
-516 EYEDAKREAEEKI
+516 EYEALVNEVTDR
-529 ADAKKKLADARR
+529 
-541 KVADI
+541 I
-546 ETCKWYILSRGYN
+546 EDYASTQSGTWYIQDRSGN
-559 PGYTGFGQDADRMAN
+559 PGYSDYSENTDRIA
-574 LASVFPVIF
+574 AVGDVFPLIF
-583 FLVAALVC
+583 FIVAALVC

-602 RTQIGLMKALG
+602 RIEMGTMKALG
-613 YGRWDISKKYLCYG
+613 YGGWQIAMKY
-627 LFPSLAG
+627 
-634 SLLGIIIGHIVF
+634 
-646 PTMIYVS
+646 
-653 YQIMYEMPNI
+653 
-663 RLSLYPGI
+663 
-671 CIWATIAAVA
+671 AVYA
-681 CTTLSTLW
+681 MS
-689 ACISTLTD
+689 ACISGGVVGAIIGFKLFPYVIMKGYSIMYYLGKLETPYRADIAFMAIAAMAVCTAAATFSACYASLKEV
-697 SPANLMRPKAPKAGR
+697 PATLMRPKAPKAGR

-760 AFGLNDSI
+760 AFGLNDSIFGI

-916 KAMQYNGFMGNL
+916 KAMLYNGFMGNL

-960 DSVWDSLS
+960 ASVWDSLS

-1010 GFYDKEMYAYIFREN
+1010 GFYDKEMYDYICREN

-1068 YAFALTIAFS
+1068 YAFALTIVFS

>member
-1 VTALRKDLI
+1 MNALTLKNLL
-10 REIKNSKN
+10 REIKRTFTK
-18 RFLSIA
+18 FLSIFA
-24 ILIALA
+24 ICALG
-30 VAFLSGLKATAPDMK
+30 VAFFAGIRATSPDMK
-45 NTGDEY
+45 EAGDRLYNTY
-51 LDKQQLMDIQVL
+51 NLSDISVI
-63 STLGLTKGDIK
+63 STSGLT
-74 ALGAQDNIERA
+74 ADNIRDLESIEGIQAVRA
-85 VGAYCIDAWAG
+85 SLFVDAMARGTGEKEKNLRLYSMPIKLKSEYAPLIDLIPDYG
-96 DLVAK
+96 IDTSPE
-101 AYSITDGMNL
+101 YEMNG
-111 LTVTSGRM
+111 VEIVSGRM
-119 PESPDECI
+119 PL
-127 VDKNLLEKMKI
+127 N
-138 SVGDSITIDPSD
+138 
-150 DYEDCL
+150 
-156 THKNFTIVGTAVSPY
+156 
-171 YISVER
+171 
-177 GSASIGSGNVRAYVY
+177 
-192 LPEGAFDLDYYTVA
+192 
-206 YAKVKGAQELTAFTD
+206 
-221 EYDDYIDDVMD
+221 
-232 SLKDFGDR
+232 
-240 RAKLRYDDII
+240 
-250 DEAQGKIDDAQKE
+250 
-263 LDDKEKEA
+263 
-271 DEKLSDAEQELKDAR
+271 
-286 RKLDKGWREY
+286 
-296 RDGKK
+296 
-301 ELEESLPKLCD
+301 
-312 AECEL
+312 
-317 ADARQELIEGEQ
+317 
-329 EYQKGLDEYNFGY
+329 
-342 AQYAE
+342 
-347 NKRKL
+347 
-352 DAAKAQL
+352 
-359 DAAKQQLDAAKQIP
+359 
-373 DQIAKLEGDITA
+373 
-385 LEAQKKLLDPNDQE
+385 
-399 YKAIEARITE
+399 
-409 LSAKKAALVSASMS
+409 
-423 DTEIAAAQAKIDAGM
+423 DTEIALDNTLEGSLVKQLGDEITLTTAGGSVTLRVVGFIRSPM
-438 AEYNAGKQ
+438 YISLFERGTSSIGNGTSDGFAYASGNAISSLGTKLPVMSLLNTYYTRADIVISGK
-446 ELDAAKAQL
+446 
-455 DAAKK
+455 
-460 KLDEGYEELQDGKRK
+460 EGLS
-475 YREGVEELQDG
+475 
-486 WKKYYEG
+486 
-493 IDELPKAYKK
+493 AYS
-503 LKDGEKEYADGLE
+503 D
-516 EYEDAKREAEEKI
+516 EYEALVNEVTDR
-529 ADAKKKLADARR
+529 
-541 KVADI
+541 I
-546 ETCKWYILSRGYN
+546 EDYASTQSGTWYIQGRSGN
-559 PGYTGFGQDADRMAN
+559 PGYSDYSENTDRIA
-574 LASVFPVIF
+574 AVGDVFPLIF
-583 FLVAALVC
+583 FIVAALVC

-602 RTQIGLMKALG
+602 RIEMGTMKALG
-613 YGRWDISKKYLCYG
+613 YGGWQIAMKY
-627 LFPSLAG
+627 
-634 SLLGIIIGHIVF
+634 
-646 PTMIYVS
+646 
-653 YQIMYEMPNI
+653 
-663 RLSLYPGI
+663 
-671 CIWATIAAVA
+671 AVYA
-681 CTTLSTLW
+681 MS
-689 ACISTLTD
+689 ACISGGVVGAIIGFKLFPYVIMKGYSIMYYLGKLETPYRADIAFMAIAAMAVCTAAATFSACYASLKEV
-697 SPANLMRPKAPKAGR
+697 PATLMRPKAPKAGR
-712 RVLLEKIPFI
+712 RVLLERIPFI

-760 AFGLNDSI
+760 AFGLNDSIFGI

-837 AGSMAGRINLHNG
+837 AGSMAGRVNLHNG

-890 RVIGVADNYVYHYVY
+890 RVIGIADNYVYHYVY

-960 DSVWDSLS
+960 ASVWDSLS

-1025 NALSVIGAFVGLVF
+1025 NALSVIGAFVGLLF

-1068 YAFALTIAFS
+1068 YAFALTIVFS

>member
-1 VTALRKDLI
+1 MNALTLKNLL
-10 REIKNSKN
+10 REIKRTFTK
-18 RFLSIA
+18 FLSIFA
-24 ILIALA
+24 ICALG
-30 VAFLSGLKATAPDMK
+30 VAFFAGIRATSPDMK
-45 NTGDEY
+45 EAGDRLYNTY
-51 LDKQQLMDIQVL
+51 NLSDISVI
-63 STLGLTKGDIK
+63 STSGLT
-74 ALGAQDNIERA
+74 ADNIRDLESIEGIQAVRA
-85 VGAYCIDAWAG
+85 SLFVDAMARGTGEKEKNLRLYSMPIKLKSEYVPLIDLIPDYG
-96 DLVAK
+96 IDTSPE
-101 AYSITDGMNL
+101 YEMNG
-111 LTVTSGRM
+111 VEIVSGRM
-119 PESPDECI
+119 PLNDTETALDYTLEGSLVKQLGDEITLTTSGGTVTLRVVGFIRSP
-127 VDKNLLEKMKI
+127 M
-138 SVGDSITIDPSD
+138 
-150 DYEDCL
+150 
-156 THKNFTIVGTAVSPY
+156 
-171 YISVER
+171 YISMFER
-177 GSASIGSGNVRAYVY
+177 GTSSIGNGTSDGFAYASGNAISSLGTK
-192 LPEGAFDLDYYTVA
+192 LPVMSLLNTYYTRADIVISGKEGLSA
-206 YAKVKGAQELTAFTD
+206 YSD
-221 EYDDYIDDVMD
+221 EY
-232 SLKDFGDR
+232 
-240 RAKLRYDDII
+240 
-250 DEAQGKIDDAQKE
+250 E
-263 LDDKEKEA
+263 
-271 DEKLSDAEQELKDAR
+271 
-286 RKLDKGWREY
+286 
-296 RDGKK
+296 
-301 ELEESLPKLCD
+301 
-312 AECEL
+312 
-317 ADARQELIEGEQ
+317 
-329 EYQKGLDEYNFGY
+329 
-342 AQYAE
+342 
-347 NKRKL
+347 
-352 DAAKAQL
+352 
-359 DAAKQQLDAAKQIP
+359 
-373 DQIAKLEGDITA
+373 
-385 LEAQKKLLDPNDQE
+385 
-399 YKAIEARITE
+399 
-409 LSAKKAALVSASMS
+409 ALVNEVTDRIEDYASTQS
-423 DTEIAAAQAKIDAGM
+423 GT
-438 AEYNAGKQ
+438 
-446 ELDAAKAQL
+446 
-455 DAAKK
+455 
-460 KLDEGYEELQDGKRK
+460 
-475 YREGVEELQDG
+475 
-486 WKKYYEG
+486 
-493 IDELPKAYKK
+493 
-503 LKDGEKEYADGLE
+503 
-516 EYEDAKREAEEKI
+516 
-529 ADAKKKLADARR
+529 
-541 KVADI
+541 
-546 ETCKWYILSRGYN
+546 WYIQDRSGN
-559 PGYTGFGQDADRMAN
+559 PGYSDYSENTDRIA
-574 LASVFPVIF
+574 AVGDVFPLIF
-583 FLVAALVC
+583 FIVAALVC

-602 RTQIGLMKALG
+602 RIEMGTMKALG
-613 YGRWDISKKYLCYG
+613 YGGWQIAMKY
-627 LFPSLAG
+627 
-634 SLLGIIIGHIVF
+634 
-646 PTMIYVS
+646 
-653 YQIMYEMPNI
+653 
-663 RLSLYPGI
+663 
-671 CIWATIAAVA
+671 AVYA
-681 CTTLSTLW
+681 MS
-689 ACISTLTD
+689 ACISGGVVGAIIGFKLFPYVIMKGYSIMYYLGKLETPYRADIAFMAIAAMAVCTAAATFSACYASLKEV
-697 SPANLMRPKAPKAGR
+697 PATLMRPKAPKAGR

-760 AFGLNDSI
+760 AFGLNDSIFGI

-960 DSVWDSLS
+960 DSVLDSLS

-1068 YAFALTIAFS
+1068 YAFALTIVFS

>member
-1 VTALRKDLI
+1 MNALTLKNLL
-10 REIKNSKN
+10 REIKRTFTK
-18 RFLSIA
+18 FLSIFA
-24 ILIALA
+24 ICALG
-30 VAFLSGLKATAPDMK
+30 VAFFAGIRATSPDMK
-45 NTGDEY
+45 EAGDRLYNTY
-51 LDKQQLMDIQVL
+51 NLSDISVI
-63 STLGLTKGDIK
+63 STSGLT
-74 ALGAQDNIERA
+74 ADNIRDLESIEGIQAVRA
-85 VGAYCIDAWAG
+85 SLFVDAMARGTGEKEKNLRLYSMPIKLKSEYAPLIDLIPDYG
-96 DLVAK
+96 IDTSPE
-101 AYSITDGMNL
+101 YEMNG
-111 LTVTSGRM
+111 VEIVSGRM
-119 PESPDECI
+119 PLNDTETALDYTLEGSLVKQLGDEITLTTSGGTVTLRVVGFIRSP
-127 VDKNLLEKMKI
+127 M
-138 SVGDSITIDPSD
+138 
-150 DYEDCL
+150 
-156 THKNFTIVGTAVSPY
+156 
-171 YISVER
+171 YISMFER
-177 GSASIGSGNVRAYVY
+177 GTSSIGNGTSDGFAYASGNAISSLGTK
-192 LPEGAFDLDYYTVA
+192 LPVMSLLNTYYTRADIVISGKEGLSA
-206 YAKVKGAQELTAFTD
+206 YSD
-221 EYDDYIDDVMD
+221 EY
-232 SLKDFGDR
+232 
-240 RAKLRYDDII
+240 
-250 DEAQGKIDDAQKE
+250 E
-263 LDDKEKEA
+263 
-271 DEKLSDAEQELKDAR
+271 
-286 RKLDKGWREY
+286 
-296 RDGKK
+296 
-301 ELEESLPKLCD
+301 
-312 AECEL
+312 
-317 ADARQELIEGEQ
+317 
-329 EYQKGLDEYNFGY
+329 
-342 AQYAE
+342 
-347 NKRKL
+347 
-352 DAAKAQL
+352 
-359 DAAKQQLDAAKQIP
+359 
-373 DQIAKLEGDITA
+373 
-385 LEAQKKLLDPNDQE
+385 
-399 YKAIEARITE
+399 
-409 LSAKKAALVSASMS
+409 ALVNEVTDRIEDYASTQS
-423 DTEIAAAQAKIDAGM
+423 GT
-438 AEYNAGKQ
+438 
-446 ELDAAKAQL
+446 
-455 DAAKK
+455 
-460 KLDEGYEELQDGKRK
+460 
-475 YREGVEELQDG
+475 
-486 WKKYYEG
+486 
-493 IDELPKAYKK
+493 
-503 LKDGEKEYADGLE
+503 
-516 EYEDAKREAEEKI
+516 
-529 ADAKKKLADARR
+529 
-541 KVADI
+541 
-546 ETCKWYILSRGYN
+546 WYIQDRSGN
-559 PGYTGFGQDADRMAN
+559 PGYSDYSENTDRIA
-574 LASVFPVIF
+574 AVGDVFPLIF
-583 FLVAALVC
+583 FIVAALVC

-602 RTQIGLMKALG
+602 RIEMGTMKALG
-613 YGRWDISKKYLCYG
+613 YGGWQIAMKY
-627 LFPSLAG
+627 
-634 SLLGIIIGHIVF
+634 
-646 PTMIYVS
+646 
-653 YQIMYEMPNI
+653 
-663 RLSLYPGI
+663 
-671 CIWATIAAVA
+671 AAYA
-681 CTTLSTLW
+681 MS
-689 ACISTLTD
+689 ACISGGVVGAIIGFKLFPYVIMKGYSIMYYLGKLETPYRADIAFMAIAAMAVCTAAATFSACYASLKEV
-697 SPANLMRPKAPKAGR
+697 PATLMRPKAPKAGR

-760 AFGLNDSI
+760 AFGLNDSIFGI

-837 AGSMAGRINLHNG
+837 ARSMAGRINLHNG
-850 GAPVTLDDSGVV
+850 GTPVTLDDSGVV

-1025 NALSVIGAFVGLVF
+1025 NALSVIGAFVGLLF

>member
-1 VTALRKDLI
+1 MNALTLKNLL
-10 REIKNSKN
+10 REIKRTFTK
-18 RFLSIA
+18 FLSIFA
-24 ILIALA
+24 ICALG
-30 VAFLSGLKATAPDMK
+30 VAFFAGIRATSPDMK
-45 NTGDEY
+45 EAGDRLYNTY
-51 LDKQQLMDIQVL
+51 NLSDISVI
-63 STLGLTKGDIK
+63 STSGLT
-74 ALGAQDNIERA
+74 ADNIRDLESIEGIQAVRA
-85 VGAYCIDAWAG
+85 SLFVDAMARGTGEKEKNLRLYSMPIKLKSEYAPLIDLIPDYG
-96 DLVAK
+96 IDTSPE
-101 AYSITDGMNL
+101 YEMNG
-111 LTVTSGRM
+111 VEIVSGRM
-119 PESPDECI
+119 PLNDTETALDYTLEGSLVKQLGDEITLTTSGGTVTLRVVGFIRSP
-127 VDKNLLEKMKI
+127 M
-138 SVGDSITIDPSD
+138 
-150 DYEDCL
+150 
-156 THKNFTIVGTAVSPY
+156 
-171 YISVER
+171 YISMFER
-177 GSASIGSGNVRAYVY
+177 GTSSIGNGTSDGFAYASGNAISSLGTK
-192 LPEGAFDLDYYTVA
+192 LPVMSLLNTYYTRADIVISGKEGLSA
-206 YAKVKGAQELTAFTD
+206 YSD
-221 EYDDYIDDVMD
+221 EY
-232 SLKDFGDR
+232 
-240 RAKLRYDDII
+240 
-250 DEAQGKIDDAQKE
+250 E
-263 LDDKEKEA
+263 
-271 DEKLSDAEQELKDAR
+271 
-286 RKLDKGWREY
+286 
-296 RDGKK
+296 
-301 ELEESLPKLCD
+301 
-312 AECEL
+312 
-317 ADARQELIEGEQ
+317 
-329 EYQKGLDEYNFGY
+329 
-342 AQYAE
+342 
-347 NKRKL
+347 
-352 DAAKAQL
+352 
-359 DAAKQQLDAAKQIP
+359 
-373 DQIAKLEGDITA
+373 
-385 LEAQKKLLDPNDQE
+385 
-399 YKAIEARITE
+399 
-409 LSAKKAALVSASMS
+409 ALVNEVTDRIEDYASTQS
-423 DTEIAAAQAKIDAGM
+423 GT
-438 AEYNAGKQ
+438 
-446 ELDAAKAQL
+446 
-455 DAAKK
+455 
-460 KLDEGYEELQDGKRK
+460 
-475 YREGVEELQDG
+475 
-486 WKKYYEG
+486 
-493 IDELPKAYKK
+493 
-503 LKDGEKEYADGLE
+503 
-516 EYEDAKREAEEKI
+516 
-529 ADAKKKLADARR
+529 
-541 KVADI
+541 
-546 ETCKWYILSRGYN
+546 WYIQDRSGN
-559 PGYTGFGQDADRMAN
+559 PGYSDYSENTDRIA
-574 LASVFPVIF
+574 AVGDVFPLIF
-583 FLVAALVC
+583 FIVAALVC

-602 RTQIGLMKALG
+602 RIEMGTMKALG
-613 YGRWDISKKYLCYG
+613 YGGWQIAMKY
-627 LFPSLAG
+627 
-634 SLLGIIIGHIVF
+634 
-646 PTMIYVS
+646 
-653 YQIMYEMPNI
+653 
-663 RLSLYPGI
+663 
-671 CIWATIAAVA
+671 AVYA
-681 CTTLSTLW
+681 MS
-689 ACISTLTD
+689 ACISGGVVGAIIGFKLFPYVIMKGYSIMYYLGKLETPYRADIAFMAIAAMAVCTAAATFSACYASLKEV
-697 SPANLMRPKAPKAGR
+697 PATLMRPKAPKAGR

-760 AFGLNDSI
+760 AFGLNDSIFGI

-850 GAPVTLDDSGVV
+850 GARVTLDDSGVV

-877 EINMRTGGEDHLM
+877 EINMRTGGEDHFM

-1068 YAFALTIAFS
+1068 YAFALTIVFS

>member
-1 VTALRKDLI
+1 MNALTLKNLL
-10 REIKNSKN
+10 REIKRTFTK
-18 RFLSIA
+18 FLSIFA
-24 ILIALA
+24 ICALG
-30 VAFLSGLKATAPDMK
+30 VAFFAGIRATSPDMK
-45 NTGDEY
+45 EAGDRLYNTY
-51 LDKQQLMDIQVL
+51 NLSDISVI
-63 STLGLTKGDIK
+63 STSGLT
-74 ALGAQDNIERA
+74 ADNIRDLESIEGIQAVRA
-85 VGAYCIDAWAG
+85 SLFVDAMARGTGEKEKNLRLYSMPIKLKSEYVPLIDLIPDYG
-96 DLVAK
+96 IDTSPE
-101 AYSITDGMNL
+101 YEMNG
-111 LTVTSGRM
+111 VEIVSGRM
-119 PESPDECI
+119 PLNDTETALDYTLEGSLVKQLGDEITLTTSGGTVTLRVVGFIRSP
-127 VDKNLLEKMKI
+127 M
-138 SVGDSITIDPSD
+138 
-150 DYEDCL
+150 
-156 THKNFTIVGTAVSPY
+156 
-171 YISVER
+171 YISMFER
-177 GSASIGSGNVRAYVY
+177 GTSSIGNGTSDGFAYASGNAISSLGTK
-192 LPEGAFDLDYYTVA
+192 LPVMSLLNTYYTRADIVISGKEGLSA
-206 YAKVKGAQELTAFTD
+206 YSD
-221 EYDDYIDDVMD
+221 EY
-232 SLKDFGDR
+232 
-240 RAKLRYDDII
+240 
-250 DEAQGKIDDAQKE
+250 E
-263 LDDKEKEA
+263 
-271 DEKLSDAEQELKDAR
+271 
-286 RKLDKGWREY
+286 
-296 RDGKK
+296 
-301 ELEESLPKLCD
+301 
-312 AECEL
+312 
-317 ADARQELIEGEQ
+317 
-329 EYQKGLDEYNFGY
+329 
-342 AQYAE
+342 
-347 NKRKL
+347 
-352 DAAKAQL
+352 
-359 DAAKQQLDAAKQIP
+359 
-373 DQIAKLEGDITA
+373 
-385 LEAQKKLLDPNDQE
+385 
-399 YKAIEARITE
+399 
-409 LSAKKAALVSASMS
+409 ALVNEVTDRIEDYASTQS
-423 DTEIAAAQAKIDAGM
+423 GT
-438 AEYNAGKQ
+438 
-446 ELDAAKAQL
+446 
-455 DAAKK
+455 
-460 KLDEGYEELQDGKRK
+460 
-475 YREGVEELQDG
+475 
-486 WKKYYEG
+486 
-493 IDELPKAYKK
+493 
-503 LKDGEKEYADGLE
+503 
-516 EYEDAKREAEEKI
+516 
-529 ADAKKKLADARR
+529 
-541 KVADI
+541 
-546 ETCKWYILSRGYN
+546 WYVQGRSGN
-559 PGYTGFGQDADRMAN
+559 PGYSDYSENTDRIA
-574 LASVFPVIF
+574 AVGDVFPLIF
-583 FLVAALVC
+583 FIVAALVC

-602 RTQIGLMKALG
+602 RIEMGTMKALG
-613 YGRWDISKKYLCYG
+613 YGGWQIAMKY
-627 LFPSLAG
+627 
-634 SLLGIIIGHIVF
+634 
-646 PTMIYVS
+646 
-653 YQIMYEMPNI
+653 
-663 RLSLYPGI
+663 
-671 CIWATIAAVA
+671 AVYA
-681 CTTLSTLW
+681 MS
-689 ACISTLTD
+689 ACISGGVVGAIIGFKLFPYVIMKGYSIMYYLGKLETPYRADIAFMAIAAMAVCTAAATFSACYASLKEV
-697 SPANLMRPKAPKAGR
+697 PATLMRPKAPKAGR

-760 AFGLNDSI
+760 AFGLNDSIFGI

-837 AGSMAGRINLHNG
+837 AESMGGRVSLHNG
-850 GAPVTLDDSGVV
+850 GTPVTLDDSGVV

-1025 NALSVIGAFVGLVF
+1025 NALSVIGAFVGLLF

-1068 YAFALTIAFS
+1068 YAFALTIVFS

>member
-1 VTALRKDLI
+1 MNALTLKNLL
-10 REIKNSKN
+10 REIKRTFTK
-18 RFLSIA
+18 FLSIFA
-24 ILIALA
+24 ICALG
-30 VAFLSGLKATAPDMK
+30 VAFFAGIRATSPDMK
-45 NTGDEY
+45 EAGDRLYNTY
-51 LDKQQLMDIQVL
+51 NLSDISVI
-63 STLGLTKGDIK
+63 STSGLT
-74 ALGAQDNIERA
+74 ADNIRDLESIEGIQAVRA
-85 VGAYCIDAWAG
+85 SLFVDAMARGTGEKEKNLRLYSMPIKLKSEYAPLIDLIPDYG
-96 DLVAK
+96 IDTSPE
-101 AYSITDGMNL
+101 YEMNG
-111 LTVTSGRM
+111 VEIVSGRM
-119 PESPDECI
+119 PLNDTETALDYTLEGSLVKQLGDEITLTTSGGTVTLRVVGFIRSP
-127 VDKNLLEKMKI
+127 M
-138 SVGDSITIDPSD
+138 
-150 DYEDCL
+150 
-156 THKNFTIVGTAVSPY
+156 
-171 YISVER
+171 YISMFER
-177 GSASIGSGNVRAYVY
+177 GTSSIGNGTSDGFAYASGNAISSLGTK
-192 LPEGAFDLDYYTVA
+192 LPVMSLLNTYYTRADIVISGKEGLSA
-206 YAKVKGAQELTAFTD
+206 YSD
-221 EYDDYIDDVMD
+221 EY
-232 SLKDFGDR
+232 
-240 RAKLRYDDII
+240 
-250 DEAQGKIDDAQKE
+250 E
-263 LDDKEKEA
+263 
-271 DEKLSDAEQELKDAR
+271 
-286 RKLDKGWREY
+286 
-296 RDGKK
+296 
-301 ELEESLPKLCD
+301 
-312 AECEL
+312 
-317 ADARQELIEGEQ
+317 
-329 EYQKGLDEYNFGY
+329 
-342 AQYAE
+342 
-347 NKRKL
+347 
-352 DAAKAQL
+352 
-359 DAAKQQLDAAKQIP
+359 
-373 DQIAKLEGDITA
+373 
-385 LEAQKKLLDPNDQE
+385 
-399 YKAIEARITE
+399 
-409 LSAKKAALVSASMS
+409 ALVNEVTDRIEDYASTQS
-423 DTEIAAAQAKIDAGM
+423 GT
-438 AEYNAGKQ
+438 
-446 ELDAAKAQL
+446 
-455 DAAKK
+455 
-460 KLDEGYEELQDGKRK
+460 
-475 YREGVEELQDG
+475 
-486 WKKYYEG
+486 
-493 IDELPKAYKK
+493 
-503 LKDGEKEYADGLE
+503 
-516 EYEDAKREAEEKI
+516 
-529 ADAKKKLADARR
+529 
-541 KVADI
+541 
-546 ETCKWYILSRGYN
+546 WYIQDRSGN
-559 PGYTGFGQDADRMAN
+559 PGYSDYSENTDRIA
-574 LASVFPVIF
+574 AVGDVFPLIF
-583 FLVAALVC
+583 FIVAALVC

-602 RTQIGLMKALG
+602 RIEMGTMKALG
-613 YGRWDISKKYLCYG
+613 YGGWQIAMKY
-627 LFPSLAG
+627 
-634 SLLGIIIGHIVF
+634 
-646 PTMIYVS
+646 
-653 YQIMYEMPNI
+653 
-663 RLSLYPGI
+663 
-671 CIWATIAAVA
+671 AVYA
-681 CTTLSTLW
+681 MS
-689 ACISTLTD
+689 ACISGGVVGAIIGFKLFPYVIMKGYSIMYYLGKLETPYRADIAFMAIAAMAVCTAAATFSACYASLKEV
-697 SPANLMRPKAPKAGR
+697 PATLMRPKAPKAGR

-760 AFGLNDSI
+760 AFGLNDSIFGI

-837 AGSMAGRINLHNG
+837 AESMAGRINLHNG

-905 ITAAYYETVFG
+905 ITASYYETVFG
-916 KAMQYNGFMGNL
+916 KAMLYNGFMGNL

-950 YTVRTIGSIY
+950 YTVRTIESIY
-960 DSVWDSLS
+960 ASVWDSLS

-1010 GFYDKEMYAYIFREN
+1010 GFYDKEMYDYIFREN

-1068 YAFALTIAFS
+1068 YAFALTIVFS

>member
-1 VTALRKDLI
+1 MNALTLKNLL
-10 REIKNSKN
+10 REIKRTFTK
-18 RFLSIA
+18 FLSIFA
-24 ILIALA
+24 ICALG
-30 VAFLSGLKATAPDMK
+30 VAFFAGIRATSPDMK
-45 NTGDEY
+45 EAGDRLYNTY
-51 LDKQQLMDIQVL
+51 NLSDISVI
-63 STLGLTKGDIK
+63 STSGLT
-74 ALGAQDNIERA
+74 ADNIRDLESIEGIQAVRA
-85 VGAYCIDAWAG
+85 SLFVDAMARGTGEKEKNLRLYSMPIKLKSEYAPLIDLIPDYG
-96 DLVAK
+96 IDTSPE
-101 AYSITDGMNL
+101 YEMNG
-111 LTVTSGRM
+111 VEIVSGRM
-119 PESPDECI
+119 PLNDTETALDYTLEGSLVKQLGDEITLTTSGGTVTLRVVGFIRSP
-127 VDKNLLEKMKI
+127 M
-138 SVGDSITIDPSD
+138 
-150 DYEDCL
+150 
-156 THKNFTIVGTAVSPY
+156 
-171 YISVER
+171 YISMFER
-177 GSASIGSGNVRAYVY
+177 GTSSIGNGTSDGFAYASGNAISSLGTK
-192 LPEGAFDLDYYTVA
+192 LPVMSLLNTYYTRADIVISGKEGLSA
-206 YAKVKGAQELTAFTD
+206 YSD
-221 EYDDYIDDVMD
+221 EY
-232 SLKDFGDR
+232 
-240 RAKLRYDDII
+240 
-250 DEAQGKIDDAQKE
+250 E
-263 LDDKEKEA
+263 
-271 DEKLSDAEQELKDAR
+271 
-286 RKLDKGWREY
+286 
-296 RDGKK
+296 
-301 ELEESLPKLCD
+301 
-312 AECEL
+312 
-317 ADARQELIEGEQ
+317 
-329 EYQKGLDEYNFGY
+329 
-342 AQYAE
+342 
-347 NKRKL
+347 
-352 DAAKAQL
+352 
-359 DAAKQQLDAAKQIP
+359 
-373 DQIAKLEGDITA
+373 
-385 LEAQKKLLDPNDQE
+385 
-399 YKAIEARITE
+399 
-409 LSAKKAALVSASMS
+409 ALVNEVTDRIEDYASTQS
-423 DTEIAAAQAKIDAGM
+423 GT
-438 AEYNAGKQ
+438 
-446 ELDAAKAQL
+446 
-455 DAAKK
+455 
-460 KLDEGYEELQDGKRK
+460 
-475 YREGVEELQDG
+475 
-486 WKKYYEG
+486 
-493 IDELPKAYKK
+493 
-503 LKDGEKEYADGLE
+503 
-516 EYEDAKREAEEKI
+516 
-529 ADAKKKLADARR
+529 
-541 KVADI
+541 
-546 ETCKWYILSRGYN
+546 WYIQDRSGN
-559 PGYTGFGQDADRMAN
+559 PGYSDYSENTDRIA
-574 LASVFPVIF
+574 AVGDVFPLIF
-583 FLVAALVC
+583 FIVAALVC

-602 RTQIGLMKALG
+602 RIEMGTMKALG
-613 YGRWDISKKYLCYG
+613 YGGWQIAMKY
-627 LFPSLAG
+627 
-634 SLLGIIIGHIVF
+634 
-646 PTMIYVS
+646 
-653 YQIMYEMPNI
+653 
-663 RLSLYPGI
+663 
-671 CIWATIAAVA
+671 AVYA
-681 CTTLSTLW
+681 MS
-689 ACISTLTD
+689 ACISGGVVGAIIGFKLFPYVIMKGYSIMYYLGKLETPYRADIAFMAIAAMAVCTAAATFSACYASLKEV
-697 SPANLMRPKAPKAGR
+697 PATLMRPKAPKAGR

-760 AFGLNDSI
+760 AFGLNDSIFGI

-960 DSVWDSLS
+960 ASVWDSLS

-1010 GFYDKEMYAYIFREN
+1010 GFYDKEMYDYIFREN
-1025 NALSVIGAFVGLVF
+1025 NALSVIGAFVGLLF

-1068 YAFALTIAFS
+1068 YAFALTIVFS

>member
-1 VTALRKDLI
+1 MNALTLKNLL
-10 REIKNSKN
+10 REIKRTFTK
-18 RFLSIA
+18 FLSIFA
-24 ILIALA
+24 ICALG
-30 VAFLSGLKATAPDMK
+30 VAFFAGIRATSPDMK
-45 NTGDEY
+45 EAGDRLYNTY
-51 LDKQQLMDIQVL
+51 NLSDISVI
-63 STLGLTKGDIK
+63 STSGLT
-74 ALGAQDNIERA
+74 ADNIRDLESIEGIRA
-85 VGAYCIDAWAG
+85 VRASLFVDAMARGTGEKEKNLRLYSMPIKLKSEHVPLIDLIPDYG
-96 DLVAK
+96 IDTSPE
-101 AYSITDGMNL
+101 YEMNG
-111 LTVTSGRM
+111 VEIVSGRM
-119 PESPDECI
+119 PLNDTETALDYTLEGSLVKQLGDEITLTTSGGTVTLRVVGFIRSP
-127 VDKNLLEKMKI
+127 M
-138 SVGDSITIDPSD
+138 
-150 DYEDCL
+150 
-156 THKNFTIVGTAVSPY
+156 
-171 YISVER
+171 YISMFER
-177 GSASIGSGNVRAYVY
+177 GTSSIGNGTSDGFAYASGNAISSLGTK
-192 LPEGAFDLDYYTVA
+192 LPVMSLLNTYYTRADIVISGKEGLSA
-206 YAKVKGAQELTAFTD
+206 YSD
-221 EYDDYIDDVMD
+221 EY
-232 SLKDFGDR
+232 
-240 RAKLRYDDII
+240 
-250 DEAQGKIDDAQKE
+250 E
-263 LDDKEKEA
+263 
-271 DEKLSDAEQELKDAR
+271 
-286 RKLDKGWREY
+286 
-296 RDGKK
+296 
-301 ELEESLPKLCD
+301 
-312 AECEL
+312 
-317 ADARQELIEGEQ
+317 
-329 EYQKGLDEYNFGY
+329 
-342 AQYAE
+342 
-347 NKRKL
+347 
-352 DAAKAQL
+352 
-359 DAAKQQLDAAKQIP
+359 
-373 DQIAKLEGDITA
+373 
-385 LEAQKKLLDPNDQE
+385 
-399 YKAIEARITE
+399 
-409 LSAKKAALVSASMS
+409 ALVNEVTDRIEDYASTQS
-423 DTEIAAAQAKIDAGM
+423 GT
-438 AEYNAGKQ
+438 
-446 ELDAAKAQL
+446 
-455 DAAKK
+455 
-460 KLDEGYEELQDGKRK
+460 
-475 YREGVEELQDG
+475 
-486 WKKYYEG
+486 
-493 IDELPKAYKK
+493 
-503 LKDGEKEYADGLE
+503 
-516 EYEDAKREAEEKI
+516 
-529 ADAKKKLADARR
+529 
-541 KVADI
+541 
-546 ETCKWYILSRGYN
+546 WYIQDRSGN
-559 PGYTGFGQDADRMAN
+559 PGYSDYSENTDRIA
-574 LASVFPVIF
+574 AVGDVFPLIF
-583 FLVAALVC
+583 FIVAALVC

-602 RTQIGLMKALG
+602 RIEMGTMKALG
-613 YGRWDISKKYLCYG
+613 YGGWQIAMKY
-627 LFPSLAG
+627 
-634 SLLGIIIGHIVF
+634 
-646 PTMIYVS
+646 
-653 YQIMYEMPNI
+653 
-663 RLSLYPGI
+663 
-671 CIWATIAAVA
+671 AVYA
-681 CTTLSTLW
+681 MS
-689 ACISTLTD
+689 ACISGGVVGAIIGFKLFPYVIMKAYSIMYYLGKLETPYRADIAFMAIAAMAVCTAAATFSACYASLKEV
-697 SPANLMRPKAPKAGR
+697 PATLMRPKAPKAGR

-760 AFGLNDSI
+760 AFGLNDSIFGI

-837 AGSMAGRINLHNG
+837 AESMAGRINLHNG

-916 KAMQYNGFMGNL
+916 KAMQYNGLMGNL

-950 YTVRTIGSIY
+950 YTVRTIESIY
-960 DSVWDSLS
+960 ASVWDSLS

-1025 NALSVIGAFVGLVF
+1025 NALSVIGAFVGLLF

-1068 YAFALTIAFS
+1068 YAFALTIVFS

>member
-1 VTALRKDLI
+1 MNALTLKNLL
-10 REIKNSKN
+10 REIKRTFTK
-18 RFLSIA
+18 FLSIFA
-24 ILIALA
+24 ICALG
-30 VAFLSGLKATAPDMK
+30 VAFFAGIRATSPDMK
-45 NTGDEY
+45 EAGDRLYNTY
-51 LDKQQLMDIQVL
+51 NLSDISVI
-63 STLGLTKGDIK
+63 STSGLT
-74 ALGAQDNIERA
+74 ADNIRDLESIEGIQAVRA
-85 VGAYCIDAWAG
+85 SLFVDAMARGTGEKEKNLRLYSMPIKLKSEYVPLIDLIPDYG
-96 DLVAK
+96 IDTSPE
-101 AYSITDGMNL
+101 YEMNG
-111 LTVTSGRM
+111 VEIVSGRM
-119 PESPDECI
+119 PLNDTETALDYTLEGSLVKQLGDEITLTTSGGTVTLRVVGFIRSP
-127 VDKNLLEKMKI
+127 M
-138 SVGDSITIDPSD
+138 
-150 DYEDCL
+150 
-156 THKNFTIVGTAVSPY
+156 
-171 YISVER
+171 YISMFER
-177 GSASIGSGNVRAYVY
+177 GTSSIGNGTSDGFAYASGNAISSLGTK
-192 LPEGAFDLDYYTVA
+192 LPVMSLLNTYYTRADIVISGKEGLSA
-206 YAKVKGAQELTAFTD
+206 YSD
-221 EYDDYIDDVMD
+221 EY
-232 SLKDFGDR
+232 
-240 RAKLRYDDII
+240 
-250 DEAQGKIDDAQKE
+250 E
-263 LDDKEKEA
+263 
-271 DEKLSDAEQELKDAR
+271 
-286 RKLDKGWREY
+286 
-296 RDGKK
+296 
-301 ELEESLPKLCD
+301 
-312 AECEL
+312 
-317 ADARQELIEGEQ
+317 
-329 EYQKGLDEYNFGY
+329 
-342 AQYAE
+342 
-347 NKRKL
+347 
-352 DAAKAQL
+352 
-359 DAAKQQLDAAKQIP
+359 
-373 DQIAKLEGDITA
+373 
-385 LEAQKKLLDPNDQE
+385 
-399 YKAIEARITE
+399 
-409 LSAKKAALVSASMS
+409 ALVNEVTDRIEDYASTQS
-423 DTEIAAAQAKIDAGM
+423 GT
-438 AEYNAGKQ
+438 
-446 ELDAAKAQL
+446 
-455 DAAKK
+455 
-460 KLDEGYEELQDGKRK
+460 
-475 YREGVEELQDG
+475 
-486 WKKYYEG
+486 
-493 IDELPKAYKK
+493 
-503 LKDGEKEYADGLE
+503 
-516 EYEDAKREAEEKI
+516 
-529 ADAKKKLADARR
+529 
-541 KVADI
+541 
-546 ETCKWYILSRGYN
+546 WYIQDRSGN
-559 PGYTGFGQDADRMAN
+559 PGYSDYSENTDRIA
-574 LASVFPVIF
+574 AVGDVFPLIF
-583 FLVAALVC
+583 FIVAALVC

-602 RTQIGLMKALG
+602 RIEMGTMKALG
-613 YGRWDISKKYLCYG
+613 YGGWQIAMKY
-627 LFPSLAG
+627 
-634 SLLGIIIGHIVF
+634 
-646 PTMIYVS
+646 
-653 YQIMYEMPNI
+653 
-663 RLSLYPGI
+663 
-671 CIWATIAAVA
+671 AVYA
-681 CTTLSTLW
+681 MS
-689 ACISTLTD
+689 ACISGGVVGAIIGFKLFPYVIMKGYSIMYYLGKLETPYRADIAFMAIAAMAVCTAAATFSACYASLKEV
-697 SPANLMRPKAPKAGR
+697 PATLMRPKAPKAGR

-768 IEKQFGDIWQMDVQA
+768 FGIIEKQFGDIWQMDVQA

-792 DMQELLGKNPANDDF
+792 DMQDLLGKNPANDDF

-877 EINMRTGGEDHLM
+877 EINMRTGGEDHFM

-905 ITAAYYETVFG
+905 ITAAYYETMFG

-940 STQLLSDSRM
+940 SSQLLSDSRM
-950 YTVRTIGSIY
+950 YTVRTIESIY
-960 DSVWDSLS
+960 ASVWDSLS